1 MCVCVC
7 VRREGKRSPAQSPA
21 LGPAR
26 HGVNRRTTPPPPP
39 PLPPFYSWG
48 ALEGGPVTESS
59 EEELPQPPP
68 PPPPPPLRR
77 EPPPPPSPLL
87 AALGASGGAMAA
99 RGAPRRL
106 LLGSFWVAFLLGQRP
121 ESSVAAA
128 AAARSSSSPQQQNL
142 PPAGPTVRTFTP
154 FYFTVEPVDTL
165 SVRASSVI
173 LNCSAYCESSPK
185 IEWKKDG
192 TFLNLVSD
200 DRRQLLPDGSLLI
213 NSVVHSKHNKPDE
226 GHYQC
231 VATVESLGTIVSRT
245 AKLTVAGLPRFISQP
260 ESASVYRGN
269 SIVLNCEVNADLA
282 PFVRWELDHEP
293 LFLDDRVF
301 KLPSGALIISNA
313 TDEDGGTYCCII
325 EIGGS
330 PKYSDEAEI
339 KVLPESEVASNQVF
353 LRQPS
358 SLTKITGQ
366 NAVLP
371 CVATGIPIPVI
382 RWTRNEEELVTES
395 SKNYLLLA
403 GGTLKINDIT
413 EDDAGT
419 YTCIAENGNE
429 TIEAQAD
436 LIVQAPPEFLKQPSN
451 IYAHE
456 SMDIVF
462 ECDVTGK
469 PTPTV
474 KWVKNGDVV
483 IPSDY
488 FKIVNEHDL
497 QVLGLV
503 KSDEGF
509 YQCIADN
516 DVGNIQSGAQLII
529 LDHDVAIPTL
539 PPTSLTSATTDHL
552 APATSGPLPSAPRD
566 VVASLVSTRFI
577 KLTWRTPASDPH
589 GDNLTY
595 SVFYTRE
602 TVNRERVENT
612 SHPGEMQVTIQNL
625 MPESVY
631 VFRVVAQNK
640 HGPGESSLPLKVA
653 TQPEVQLPGPAP
665 NIRAYAN
672 SPTSITISW
681 ATPLSGNG
689 EIQNYKLYY
698 MEKGAD
704 NEQDIDVGGLS
715 YTISGLKKYTEYSFR
730 VVAYNKHG
738 PGVSTQDVV
747 VRTLSDVPSAAPQN
761 LTLEV
766 QNSKSIMMHWQPPP
780 AGTHNGQ
787 ITGYKIRYRKVTRKS
802 DVTDIVGTQLSQLI
816 EGLERGTEYSFRVA
830 ALTVNGTGL
839 PTDWVSAETFE
850 SDLDESRVPE
860 VPSSLHVRPLVTSIV
875 VSWTPPE
882 NQNIVVRGYA
892 IGYGVGSPHAQT
904 IKVDYKQRYY
914 TIENLDPS
922 SHYVITLKAYNNV
935 GEGIPLYESA
945 VTRAYT
951 DTSEVDL
958 FVVNAP
964 YTPVP
969 DPSPMMPPVGVQA
982 SILSHDTIRITWADN
997 SLPKNQKVSD
1007 ARYYTVRWKTNI
1019 PANTKYKTANTTTLS
1034 FLVTGL
1040 KPNTLYEFSVMVTK
1054 GRRSSTWSMTAH
1066 GTTFE
1071 LVPTSPPK
1079 DVTVVS
1085 KEGKPRTI
1093 IVNWQ
1098 PPSEANGKITGY
1110 IIYYSTDVNAEIHDW
1125 VIEPVVGNRL
1135 THQIQELT
1143 LDTAYY
1149 FKIQARN
1156 SKGMGPM
1163 SEAVQFRT
1171 PKALGSA
1178 GKGNRPVDVGP
1189 DYKTPMSGSNSPHGS
1204 PSPLEYNMLLVIIV
1218 SVGVITIVVVVIVAV
1233 FCTRRTTSHQKKKR
1247 AACKSVNGSHKYKGN
1262 SKDVKPPDLW
1272 IHHERLE
1279 LKPIDKSPDPN
1290 PIMTD
1295 TPIPRNSQDITPV
1308 DNSMDS
1314 NIHQRRNSYRG
1325 HESEDSMSTLAGRRG
1340 MRPKMM
1346 MPFDSQPPQP
1356 VISAHPIHSL
1366 DNPHHHFHSGSLAS
1380 PTCSYLHHQAN
1391 PWPVGTS
1398 VSHSDRANS
1407 TESVRNTPST
1417 DTMPASSSQTCCADH
1432 QEPESATGSYLP
1444 STQEEETSQSLP
1456 TAHVR
1461 PSHPLKSFAVPAV
1474 PPTGATYDP
1483 ALPSTPLLSQQAS
1496 SHPVHSVKTAS
1507 IGTLG
1512 RTRPPMP
1519 VVVPSAPEVQ
1529 ETTRMLEDSESN
1541 YEPDELTKE
1550 MAHLEGLMKDL
1561 NAITTA

>member
-1 MCVCVC
+1 
-7 VRREGKRSPAQSPA
+7 
-21 LGPAR
+21 
-26 HGVNRRTTPPPPP
+26 
-39 PLPPFYSWG
+39 
-48 ALEGGPVTESS
+48 
-59 EEELPQPPP
+59 
-68 PPPPPPLRR
+68 
-77 EPPPPPSPLL
+77 
-87 AALGASGGAMAA
+87 MAA
-99 RGAPRRL
+99 ERGARRL
-106 LLGSFWVAFLLGQRP
+106 LGTSSFWLCCLLLLGRRAP
-121 ESSVAAA
+121 GA
-128 AAARSSSSPQQQNL
+128 AAARSGSPPQS
-142 PPAGPTVRTFTP
+142 PGSGVRTFTP
-154 FYFTVEPVDTL
+154 FYFLVEPVDTL
-165 SVRASSVI
+165 SSRGSSVI
-173 LNCSAYCESSPK
+173 LNCSAYSEPSPK

-200 DRRQLLPDGSLLI
+200 DRRQLLPDGSLFI
-213 NSVVHSKHNKPDE
+213 TNVVHAKHNKPDE
-226 GHYQC
+226 GYYQC
-231 VATVESLGTIVSRT
+231 VATVENLGTIVSRT
-245 AKLTVAGLPRFISQP
+245 AKLIVASLPRFASQP
-260 ESASVYRGN
+260 EPSSVYAGN
-269 SIVLNCEVNADLA
+269 SAVLNCEVNADLV
-282 PFVRWELDHEP
+282 PFVRWEQNRQP
-293 LFLDDRVF
+293 LLLDDRVI
-301 KLPSGALIISNA
+301 KLPSGTLVISNV
-313 TDEDGGTYCCII
+313 TERDGGLYRCVV
-325 EIGGS
+325 ESGGP
-330 PKYSDEAEI
+330 PKYSDEAEL
-339 KVLPESEVASNQVF
+339 KVLPDPEVTSNLVF
-353 LRQPS
+353 LKQPS
-358 SLTKITGQ
+358 SLVRVIGQ
-366 NAVLP
+366 SAVLP
-371 CVATGIPIPVI
+371 CVALGLPTPTI
-382 RWTRNEEELVTES
+382 RWMKNEEALDTES
-395 SKNYLLLA
+395 SERLVLLA
-403 GGTLKINDIT
+403 GGSLEISDVT

-419 YTCIAENGNE
+419 YFCIADNGNE
-429 TIEAQAD
+429 TIEAQAE
-436 LIVQAPPEFLKQPSN
+436 LTVQAQPEFLKQPTN

-456 SMDIVF
+456 SMDIIF
-462 ECDVTGK
+462 ECEVTGK
-469 PTPTV
+469 PAPTV
-474 KWVKNGDVV
+474 KWVKNGDMV

-488 FKIVNEHDL
+488 FKIVKEHNL

-509 YQCIADN
+509 YQCIAEN
-516 DVGNIQSGAQLII
+516 DVGNAQAGAQLII
-529 LDHDVAIPTL
+529 LEHDVAIPTL

-552 APATSGPLPSAPRD
+552 APATTGPLPSAPRD

-595 SVFYTRE
+595 SVFYTKE
-602 TVNRERVENT
+602 GIARERVENT

-625 MPESVY
+625 MPATVY
-631 VFRVVAQNK
+631 IFRVMAQNK
-640 HGPGESSLPLKVA
+640 HGSGESSAPLRVE

-665 NIRAYAN
+665 NIRAYAT
-672 SPTSITISW
+672 SPTSITVTW
-681 ATPLSGNG
+681 ETPLSGNG

-698 MEKGAD
+698 MEKGTD
-704 NEQDIDVGGLS
+704 KEQDVDVS
-715 YTISGLKKYTEYSFR
+715 SHSHTINGLKKYTEYSFR

-738 PGVSTQDVV
+738 PGVSTQDVA

-761 LTLEV
+761 LSLEV
-766 QNSKSIMMHWQPPP
+766 RNSKSIMIHWQPPP
-780 AGTHNGQ
+780 PATQNGQ
-787 ITGYKIRYRKVTRKS
+787 ITGYKIRYRKASRKS
-802 DVTDIVGTQLSQLI
+802 DVTETLVTGTQLSQLI
-816 EGLERGTEYSFRVA
+816 EGLDRGTEYNFRVA
-830 ALTVNGTGL
+830 ALTINGTG
-839 PTDWVSAETFE
+839 PATDWLSAETFE
-850 SDLDESRVPE
+850 SDLDETRVPD

-892 IGYGVGSPHAQT
+892 IGYGIGSPHAQT

-922 SHYVITLKAYNNV
+922 SHYVITLKAFNNV

-945 VTRAYT
+945 VTRPHT

-958 FVVNAP
+958 FVINAP

-969 DPSPMMPPVGVQA
+969 DPTPMMPPVGVQA

-997 SLPKNQKVSD
+997 SLPKHQKITDS
-1007 ARYYTVRWKTNI
+1007 RYYTVRWKTNI
-1019 PANTKYKTANTTTLS
+1019 PANTKYKNANATTLS
-1034 FLVTGL
+1034 YLVTGL
-1040 KPNTLYEFSVMVTK
+1040 KANTLYEFSVMVTK

-1071 LVPTSPPK
+1071 L
-1079 DVTVVS
+1079 
-1085 KEGKPRTI
+1085 
-1093 IVNWQ
+1093 
-1098 PPSEANGKITGY
+1098 GY

-1143 LDTAYY
+1143 LDTPYY

-1171 PKALGSA
+1171 PKASGSA
-1178 GKGNRPVDVGP
+1178 GKGSRLPDLGS
-1189 DYKTPMSGSNSPHGS
+1189 DYKPPMSGSNSPHGS
-1204 PSPLEYNMLLVIIV
+1204 PTSPLDSNMLLVIIV
-1218 SVGVITIVVVVIVAV
+1218 SVGVITIVVVVIIAV

-1346 MPFDSQPPQP
+1346 MPFDSQPPQQS
-1356 VISAHPIHSL
+1356 I
-1366 DNPHHHFHSGSLAS
+1366 
-1380 PTCSYLHHQAN
+1380 
-1391 PWPVGTS
+1391 
-1398 VSHSDRANS
+1398 
-1407 TESVRNTPST
+1407 RNTPST
-1417 DTMPASSSQTCCADH
+1417 DTMPASSSQTCCTDH
-1432 QEPESATGSYLP
+1432 QDPEGATSSSYLA
-1444 STQEEETSQSLP
+1444 SSQEEDSGQSLP

-1461 PSHPLKSFAVPAV
+1461 PSHPLKSFAVPAI
-1474 PPTGATYDP
+1474 PPPGPPTYDP
-1483 ALPSTPLLSQQAS
+1483 TLPSTPLLSQQALN
-1496 SHPVHSVKTAS
+1496 HHLHSVKTAS

-1512 RTRPPMP
+1512 RSRPPMP
-1519 VVVPSAPEVQ
+1519 VVVPSAPDVQ
-1529 ETTRMLEDSESN
+1529 ETTRMLEDSESS

>member
-1 MCVCVC
+1 
-7 VRREGKRSPAQSPA
+7 
-21 LGPAR
+21 
-26 HGVNRRTTPPPPP
+26 
-39 PLPPFYSWG
+39 
-48 ALEGGPVTESS
+48 
-59 EEELPQPPP
+59 
-68 PPPPPPLRR
+68 
-77 EPPPPPSPLL
+77 
-87 AALGASGGAMAA
+87 MAA
-99 RGAPRRL
+99 RRRWL
-106 LLGSFWVAFLLGQRP
+106 LFLGSFWVAFLLEP
-121 ESSVAAA
+121 SASASAS
-128 AAARSSSSPQQQNL
+128 RSSSPSSPQQ
-142 PPAGPTVRTFTP
+142 PAGPSVKTFTP
-154 FYFTVEPVDTL
+154 FYFMVEPMDTL
-165 SVRASSVI
+165 SVRASSVL

-192 TFLNLVSD
+192 TFLNLGSD

-226 GHYQC
+226 GYYQC

-245 AKLTVAGLPRFISQP
+245 AKLTVAGMPRFIAQP

-282 PFVRWELDHEP
+282 PFVRWELDREP
-293 LFLDDRVF
+293 VFLDDRVF

-330 PKYSDEAEI
+330 PKYSDEAVI
-339 KVLPESEVASNQVF
+339 KVLPESEIVSDLVF
-353 LRQPS
+353 LKQPS
-358 SLTKITGQ
+358 SLTKVTGQ
-366 NAVLP
+366 SAILP
-371 CVATGIPIPVI
+371 CVATGTPIPII
-382 RWTRNEEELVTES
+382 KWTRNEKELVAES
-395 SKNYLLLA
+395 SPKFLLLA

-413 EDDAGT
+413 EDDTGA
-419 YTCIAENGNE
+419 YTCIAYNGNE
-429 TIEAQAD
+429 TIEIQAE
-436 LIVQAPPEFLKQPSN
+436 LTVQAPPEFLKQPSN

-469 PTPTV
+469 PAPTV

-488 FKIVNEHDL
+488 FKIVNEHNL

-509 YQCIADN
+509 YQCIAEN
-516 DVGNIQSGAQLII
+516 DVGNIQAGAQLII
-529 LDHDVAIPTL
+529 LDH
-539 PPTSLTSATTDHL
+539 
-552 APATSGPLPSAPRD
+552 APATTGPLPSAPRD

-577 KLTWRTPASDPH
+577 KLTWRAPASDPH

-595 SVFYTRE
+595 SVFYTKE
-602 TVNRERVENT
+602 AINRERIENT

-625 MPESVY
+625 MPETVY
-631 VFRVVAQNK
+631 VFRVIAQNR
-640 HGPGESSLPLKVA
+640 HGAGESSVPLKVA

-672 SPTSITISW
+672 SPTSVTVSW
-681 ATPLSGNG
+681 ETPLSGNG

-698 MEKGAD
+698 MEKGTD
-704 NEQDIDVGGLS
+704 SEQDIDIGGLS
-715 YTISGLKKYTEYSFR
+715 YTITGLKKYTEYSFR

-747 VRTLSDVPSAAPQN
+747 IRTLSDVPSAAPQN

-766 QNSKSIMMHWQPPP
+766 QNSKSILMHWQPPP

-802 DVTDIVGTQLSQLI
+802 DVTESIVGTQLSQLI

-830 ALTVNGTGL
+830 ALTVNGTGTS
-839 PTDWVSAETFE
+839 TDWISAETFE
-850 SDLDESRVPE
+850 SDLDESIVPE

-982 SILSHDTIRITWADN
+982 SILSHDTIRLTWADN

-1019 PANTKYKTANTTTLS
+1019 PANTKYKIANTTTLS

-1171 PKALGSA
+1171 PKAETSDKMSNDQALGSA
-1178 GKGNRPVDVGP
+1178 GKGSRLPDGGT
-1189 DYKTPMSGSNSPHGS
+1189 DYKPPMSGSNSPHGS

-1290 PIMTD
+1290 PVMTD

-1346 MPFDSQPPQP
+1346 MPFDSQPPQQS
-1356 VISAHPIHSL
+1356 I
-1366 DNPHHHFHSGSLAS
+1366 
-1380 PTCSYLHHQAN
+1380 
-1391 PWPVGTS
+1391 
-1398 VSHSDRANS
+1398 
-1407 TESVRNTPST
+1407 RNTPST
-1417 DTMPASSSQTCCADH
+1417 DTMPASSSQTCCAEH
-1432 QEPESATGSYLP
+1432 PEPESAAGPYL
-1444 STQEEETSQSLP
+1444 SGTQEEESGPNLP

-1474 PPTGATYDP
+1474 PPSGATYDP

-1529 ETTRMLEDSESN
+1529 ETTRMLEDTESN

>member
-1 MCVCVC
+1 MAAGPEPELERVARSL
-7 VRREGKRSPAQSPA
+7 VRAASLWLGCLLLLLGRWDPA
-21 LGPAR
+21 LAAAAAVSSSSAGRSSPQ
-26 HGVNRRTTPPPPP
+26 H
-39 PLPPFYSWG
+39 PLLPQ
-48 ALEGGPVTESS
+48 
-59 EEELPQPPP
+59 PQPPP
-68 PPPPPPLRR
+68 
-77 EPPPPPSPLL
+77 
-87 AALGASGGAMAA
+87 GA
-99 RGAPRRL
+99 
-106 LLGSFWVAFLLGQRP
+106 
-121 ESSVAAA
+121 
-128 AAARSSSSPQQQNL
+128 
-142 PPAGPTVRTFTP
+142 TVRTFTP
-154 FYFTVEPVDTL
+154 FYFAVEPMDTL
-165 SVRASSVI
+165 SVRGSSVI
-173 LNCSAYCESSPK
+173 LNCSAYSEPSPK

-200 DRRQLLPDGSLLI
+200 DRRQLLSDGSLLI

-226 GHYQC
+226 GYYQC

-245 AKLTVAGLPRFISQP
+245 AKLTVAGLPRFASQP
-260 ESASVYRGN
+260 ESSSVFVGN
-269 SIVLNCEVNADLA
+269 SAVLNCEVNADLIQ
-282 PFVRWELDHEP
+282 FVRWEKDRQP
-293 LFLDDRVF
+293 LVLDDRVI
-301 KLPSGALIISNA
+301 KLPNGALVISNV
-313 TDEDGGTYCCII
+313 TERDGGLYRCII
-325 EIGGS
+325 ESGGP
-330 PKYSDEAEI
+330 PKYSEEAEL
-339 KVLPESEVASNQVF
+339 KVLPDLESPSNLVF
-353 LRQPS
+353 LSQPS
-358 SLTKITGQ
+358 PLTRVIGQ
-366 NAVLP
+366 SAVLP
-371 CVATGIPIPVI
+371 CIASGVPIPVI
-382 RWTRNEEELVTES
+382 RWTRNEEALSPES
-395 SKNYLLLA
+395 SERLMLLA
-403 GGTLKINDIT
+403 GSNLEISDLT
-413 EDDAGT
+413 EEDAGT
-419 YTCIAENGNE
+419 YACVADNGNE
-429 TIEAQAD
+429 TIEAQAE
-436 LIVQAPPEFLKQPSN
+436 LTVQVSPEFLKQPAN

-462 ECDVTGK
+462 ECEVTGK
-469 PTPTV
+469 PMPTV
-474 KWVKNGDVV
+474 KWVKNGDMV

-488 FKIVNEHDL
+488 FKIIKEHNL

-509 YQCIADN
+509 YQCIAEN
-516 DVGNIQSGAQLII
+516 DVGNSQAGAQLII

-552 APATSGPLPSAPRD
+552 APATTGPLPSAPRD

-595 SVFYTRE
+595 SVFYTKE
-602 TVNRERVENT
+602 GINRERIENT

-625 MPESVY
+625 MPETVY
-631 VFRVVAQNK
+631 VFRVVAQNR
-640 HGPGESSLPLKVA
+640 HGSGERSLPLRVE

-665 NIRAYAN
+665 NIRAYAS
-672 SPTSITISW
+672 SPTSITVTW
-681 ATPLSGNG
+681 ETPLSGNG

-704 NEQDIDVGGLS
+704 NEQDVDVGSRS
-715 YTISGLKKYTEYSFR
+715 YTINGLKKYTEYSFR

-761 LTLEV
+761 LSLEV
-766 QNSKSIMMHWQPPP
+766 RNSKSIVIHWQPPP
-780 AGTHNGQ
+780 AGSQNGQ
-787 ITGYKIRYRKVTRKS
+787 ITGYKIRYRKSSRKS
-802 DVTDIVGTQLSQLI
+802 DVTESVGGTQLFQII
-816 EGLERGTEYSFRVA
+816 EGLDRGTEYNFRVA
-830 ALTVNGTGL
+830 ALTVNGTG
-839 PTDWVSAETFE
+839 PATDWMSAETFE
-850 SDLDESRVPE
+850 SDLDETRVPE
-860 VPSSLHVRPLVTSIV
+860 VPSSLHVRPLITSIV

-892 IGYGVGSPHAQT
+892 IGYGLGSPHAQT

-922 SHYVITLKAYNNV
+922 SHYVITLKAFNNV

-945 VTRAYT
+945 VTRPH
-951 DTSEVDL
+951 S
-958 FVVNAP
+958 
-964 YTPVP
+964 VP
-969 DPSPMMPPVGVQA
+969 DPTPMMPPVGVQA

-997 SLPKNQKVSD
+997 SLPKHQKITDS
-1007 ARYYTVRWKTNI
+1007 RYYTVRWKTNI
-1019 PANTKYKTANTTTLS
+1019 PANTKYKTANATTLS
-1034 FLVTGL
+1034 YLVTGL

-1098 PPSEANGKITGY
+1098 PPSEANGKVTGY

-1143 LDTAYY
+1143 LDTPYY

-1171 PKALGSA
+1171 PKADSSDKMPNDQASGSS
-1178 GKGNRPVDVGP
+1178 GKGSRPPDTGS
-1189 DYKTPMSGSNSPHGS
+1189 DYKPPMSGSNSPHGS
-1204 PSPLEYNMLLVIIV
+1204 PTSPLDSNMLLVIIV
-1218 SVGVITIVVVVIVAV
+1218 SIGVITIVVVVIIAV

-1366 DNPHHHFHSGSLAS
+1366 DNPHHHFHSSSLAS
-1380 PTCSYLHHQAN
+1380 PTRNHLHLQGS
-1391 PWPVGTS
+1391 PWPIGTS
-1398 VSHSDRANS
+1398 LSHSDRANS

-1417 DTMPASSSQTCCADH
+1417 DTLPASSSQTCCTDH
-1432 QEPESATGSYLP
+1432 PDPEGAPSSSYLA
-1444 STQEEETSQSLP
+1444 SAQEEGSGPNLP

-1474 PPTGATYDP
+1474 PPPGPPTYDP
-1483 ALPSTPLLSQQAS
+1483 ALPSTPLLSQQATN
-1496 SHPVHSVKTAS
+1496 HHLHSVKTAS

-1512 RTRPPMP
+1512 RSRPPMP
-1519 VVVPSAPEVQ
+1519 VIVPSAPDVQ
-1529 ETTRMLEDSESN
+1529 ETTRMLDDSESS

>member
-1 MCVCVC
+1 MAAEREAGRLLCTSSS
-7 VRREGKRSPAQSPA
+7 RRCC
-21 LGPAR
+21 
-26 HGVNRRTTPPPPP
+26 PPP
-39 PLPPFYSWG
+39 PL
-48 ALEGGPVTESS
+48 LLLL
-59 EEELPQPPP
+59 LP
-68 PPPPPPLRR
+68 L
-77 EPPPPPSPLL
+77 
-87 AALGASGGAMAA
+87 
-99 RGAPRRL
+99 L
-106 LLGSFWVAFLLGQRP
+106 LLGCPASG
-121 ESSVAAA
+121 AAA
-128 AAARSSSSPQQQNL
+128 AKSGSLPQS
-142 PPAGPTVRTFTP
+142 AGASVRTFTP
-154 FYFTVEPVDTL
+154 FYFLVEPVDTL
-165 SVRASSVI
+165 SVRGSSVI
-173 LNCSAYCESSPK
+173 LNCSAYSEPSPN

-200 DRRQLLPDGSLLI
+200 DRRQLLPDGSLFI
-213 NSVVHSKHNKPDE
+213 SSVVHSKHNKPDE
-226 GHYQC
+226 GFYQC
-231 VATVESLGTIVSRT
+231 VATVDNLGTIVSRT
-245 AKLTVAGLPRFISQP
+245 AKLTVAGLPRFTSQP
-260 ESASVYRGN
+260 EPSSVYVGN
-269 SIVLNCEVNADLA
+269 NAILNCEVNADLV
-282 PFVRWELDHEP
+282 PFVRWEQNRQP
-293 LFLDDRVF
+293 LLLDDRIV
-301 KLPSGALIISNA
+301 KLPSGTLVVSNA
-313 TDEDGGTYCCII
+313 TEGDGGLYRCTV
-325 EIGGS
+325 ESGGP
-330 PKYSDEAEI
+330 PKFSDEAELKVLQDPGEIVDLVFLMRPSSVI
-339 KVLPESEVASNQVF
+339 KV
-353 LRQPS
+353 
-358 SLTKITGQ
+358 TGQ
-366 NAVLP
+366 SVVLP
-371 CVATGIPIPVI
+371 CVASGLPAPVI
-382 RWTRNEEELVTES
+382 RWMKNEEVLDTES
-395 SKNYLLLA
+395 SERLVLIA
-403 GGTLKINDIT
+403 GGSLEISDIT

-419 YTCIAENGNE
+419 YFCIADNGNK
-429 TIEAQAD
+429 TVEAQAE
-436 LIVQAPPEFLKQPSN
+436 LTVQVPPEFLKQPAN

-462 ECDVTGK
+462 ECEVTGK

-488 FKIVNEHDL
+488 FKIVKEHNL

-509 YQCIADN
+509 YQCIAEN
-516 DVGNIQSGAQLII
+516 DAGNAQAGAQLII
-529 LDHDVAIPTL
+529 LEHDVAIPTL

-552 APATSGPLPSAPRD
+552 APATTGPLPSAPRD

-595 SVFYTRE
+595 SVFYTKE
-602 TVNRERVENT
+602 GVARERVENT
-612 SHPGEMQVTIQNL
+612 SQPGEMQVTIQNL
-625 MPESVY
+625 MPATVY
-631 VFRVVAQNK
+631 IFKVMAQNK
-640 HGPGESSLPLKVA
+640 HGSGESSAPLRVE

-665 NIRAYAN
+665 NIRAYAT
-672 SPTSITISW
+672 SPTSITITW
-681 ATPLSGNG
+681 ETPLSGNG

-698 MEKGAD
+698 MEKGTD
-704 NEQDIDVGGLS
+704 KEQDVDVSSHS
-715 YTISGLKKYTEYSFR
+715 YTINGLKKYTEYSFR

-738 PGVSTQDVV
+738 PGVSTQDVA

-761 LTLEV
+761 LSLEV
-766 QNSKSIMMHWQPPP
+766 RNSKSIVIHWQPPSS
-780 AGTHNGQ
+780 ATQNGQ
-787 ITGYKIRYRKVTRKS
+787 ITGYKIRYRKASRKS
-802 DVTDIVGTQLSQLI
+802 DVTETLVTGTQLSQLI
-816 EGLERGTEYSFRVA
+816 EGLDRGTEYNFRVA
-830 ALTVNGTGL
+830 ALTVNGTG
-839 PTDWVSAETFE
+839 PATDWLSAETFE
-850 SDLDESRVPE
+850 SDLDETRVPE

-892 IGYGVGSPHAQT
+892 IGYGIGSPHAQT

-922 SHYVITLKAYNNV
+922 SHYVITLKAFNNV

-945 VTRAYT
+945 VTRPHT

-958 FVVNAP
+958 FVINAP

-969 DPSPMMPPVGVQA
+969 DPTPMMPPVGVQA
-982 SILSHDTIRITWADN
+982 SILSHDTIRVTWADN
-997 SLPKNQKVSD
+997 SLPKHQKITDS
-1007 ARYYTVRWKTNI
+1007 RYYTVRWKTNI
-1019 PANTKYKTANTTTLS
+1019 PANTKYKNANATTLS
-1034 FLVTGL
+1034 YLVTGL

-1066 GTTFE
+1066 GATFE

-1143 LDTAYY
+1143 LDTPYY

-1171 PKALGSA
+1171 PKADSSDKMPNDQASGSA
-1178 GKGNRPVDVGP
+1178 GKGSRLPDLGS
-1189 DYKTPMSGSNSPHGS
+1189 DYKPPMSGSNSPHGS
-1204 PSPLEYNMLLVIIV
+1204 PTSPLDSNMLLVIIV
-1218 SVGVITIVVVVIVAV
+1218 SIGVITIVVVVIIAV

-1262 SKDVKPPDLW
+1262 CKDVKPPDLW

-1290 PIMTD
+1290 PVMTD

-1346 MPFDSQPPQP
+1346 MPFDSQPPQ
-1356 VISAHPIHSL
+1356 
-1366 DNPHHHFHSGSLAS
+1366 
-1380 PTCSYLHHQAN
+1380 Q
-1391 PWPVGTS
+1391 
-1398 VSHSDRANS
+1398 
-1407 TESVRNTPST
+1407 SVRNTPST
-1417 DTMPASSSQTCCADH
+1417 DTMPASSSQTCCTDH
-1432 QEPESATGSYLP
+1432 QDPEGATSSSYLA
-1444 STQEEETSQSLP
+1444 SSQEEDSGQSLP

-1461 PSHPLKSFAVPAV
+1461 PSHPLKSFAVPAI
-1474 PPTGATYDP
+1474 PPPGPPIYDP
-1483 ALPSTPLLSQQAS
+1483 ALPSTPLLSQQALN
-1496 SHPVHSVKTAS
+1496 HHIHSVKTAS

-1512 RTRPPMP
+1512 RSRPPMP

-1529 ETTRMLEDSESN
+1529 ETTRMLEDSESS

>member
-1 MCVCVC
+1 
-7 VRREGKRSPAQSPA
+7 
-21 LGPAR
+21 
-26 HGVNRRTTPPPPP
+26 
-39 PLPPFYSWG
+39 
-48 ALEGGPVTESS
+48 
-59 EEELPQPPP
+59 
-68 PPPPPPLRR
+68 
-77 EPPPPPSPLL
+77 
-87 AALGASGGAMAA
+87 MAA
-99 RGAPRRL
+99 EPGAWRLLSTSFFWLCCLL
-106 LLGSFWVAFLLGQRP
+106 LLGRRAPGV
-121 ESSVAAA
+121 
-128 AAARSSSSPQQQNL
+128 AAARSGSPPQSSGSSI
-142 PPAGPTVRTFTP
+142 RTFTP
-154 FYFTVEPVDTL
+154 FYFLAEPVDTL
-165 SVRASSVI
+165 SVRGSSVI
-173 LNCSAYCESSPK
+173 LNCSAYSEPSPK

-192 TFLNLVSD
+192 TLLNLVSD
-200 DRRQLLPDGSLLI
+200 DRRQLLADGSLFI
-213 NSVVHSKHNKPDE
+213 SSVVHSKHNKPDE
-226 GHYQC
+226 GYYQC

-245 AKLTVAGLPRFISQP
+245 AKLTVAGLPRFASQP
-260 ESASVYRGN
+260 EPSSVYVGN
-269 SIVLNCEVNADLA
+269 SAVLNCEVNADLV
-282 PFVRWELDHEP
+282 PFMRWEQNKQP
-293 LFLDDRVF
+293 LLLDDRVI
-301 KLPSGALIISNA
+301 KLPSGMLVISNA
-313 TDEDGGTYCCII
+313 TEGDGGLYRCMV
-325 EIGGS
+325 ESGGP
-330 PKYSDEAEI
+330 PKYSEEAEL
-339 KVLPESEVASNQVF
+339 KVLPDPGATSNLVF
-353 LRQPS
+353 LKQPS
-358 SLTKITGQ
+358 SLIRVIGQ
-366 NAVLP
+366 SAVLP
-371 CVATGIPIPVI
+371 CVASGLPTPTV
-382 RWTRNEEELVTES
+382 RWMKNEETVDTES
-395 SKNYLLLA
+395 SGRLVLLA
-403 GGTLKINDIT
+403 GGSLEISDVT

-419 YTCIAENGNE
+419 YLCIADNGNE
-429 TIEAQAD
+429 TIEAQAE
-436 LIVQAPPEFLKQPSN
+436 LTVQAQPEFLKQPTN

-462 ECDVTGK
+462 ECEVTGK

-474 KWVKNGDVV
+474 KWVKNGDMV

-488 FKIVNEHDL
+488 FKIVKEHNL

-509 YQCIADN
+509 YQCIAEN
-516 DVGNIQSGAQLII
+516 DVGNAQAGAQLII
-529 LDHDVAIPTL
+529 LEHDVAIPTL

-552 APATSGPLPSAPRD
+552 APATTGPLPSAPRD

-595 SVFYTRE
+595 SVFYTKE
-602 TVNRERVENT
+602 GIARERVENT
-612 SHPGEMQVTIQNL
+612 SRPGEMQVTIQNL
-625 MPESVY
+625 MPATVY
-631 VFRVVAQNK
+631 IFRVMAQNK
-640 HGPGESSLPLKVA
+640 HGSGESSAPLRVE

-665 NIRAYAN
+665 NIRAYAT
-672 SPTSITISW
+672 SPTSITVTW
-681 ATPLSGNG
+681 ETPLSGNG

-698 MEKGAD
+698 MEKGTD
-704 NEQDIDVGGLS
+704 KEQDVDVS
-715 YTISGLKKYTEYSFR
+715 SHSHTINGLKKYTEYSFR

-738 PGVSTQDVV
+738 PGVSTQDVA
-747 VRTLSDVPSAAPQN
+747 VRTFSDVPSAAPQN
-761 LTLEV
+761 LSLEV
-766 QNSKSIMMHWQPPP
+766 RNSKSIVIHWQPPP
-780 AGTHNGQ
+780 PAAQNGQ
-787 ITGYKIRYRKVTRKS
+787 ITGYKVRYRKASRKS
-802 DVTDIVGTQLSQLI
+802 DVTETLVSGTQLSQLI
-816 EGLERGTEYSFRVA
+816 EGLDRGTEYNFRVA
-830 ALTVNGTGL
+830 ALTVNGTG
-839 PTDWVSAETFE
+839 PATDWLSAETFE
-850 SDLDESRVPE
+850 SDLDETRVPE

-892 IGYGVGSPHAQT
+892 IGYGIGSPHAQT

-922 SHYVITLKAYNNV
+922 SHYVITLKAFNNV

-945 VTRAYT
+945 VTRPHT

-958 FVVNAP
+958 FVINAP

-969 DPSPMMPPVGVQA
+969 DPTPMMPPVGVQA

-997 SLPKNQKVSD
+997 SLPKHQKITDS
-1007 ARYYTVRWKTNI
+1007 RYYTVRWKTNI
-1019 PANTKYKTANTTTLS
+1019 PANTKYKNANATTLS
-1034 FLVTGL
+1034 YLVTGL

-1143 LDTAYY
+1143 LDTPYY

-1171 PKALGSA
+1171 PKADSSDKMANDQASGSA
-1178 GKGNRPVDVGP
+1178 GKGSRLPDLGS
-1189 DYKTPMSGSNSPHGS
+1189 DYKPPMSGSNSPHGS
-1204 PSPLEYNMLLVIIV
+1204 PTSPLDSNMLLVIIV
-1218 SVGVITIVVVVIVAV
+1218 SVGVITIVVVVIIAV

-1314 NIHQRRNSYRG
+1314 NIHQRRNSYR
-1325 HESEDSMSTLAGRRG
+1325 
-1340 MRPKMM
+1340 
-1346 MPFDSQPPQP
+1346 
-1356 VISAHPIHSL
+1356 
-1366 DNPHHHFHSGSLAS
+1366 
-1380 PTCSYLHHQAN
+1380 
-1391 PWPVGTS
+1391 
-1398 VSHSDRANS
+1398 
-1407 TESVRNTPST
+1407 ESVRNTPST
-1417 DTMPASSSQTCCADH
+1417 DTMPASSSQTCCTDH
-1432 QEPESATGSYLP
+1432 QDPEGATSSSYLA
-1444 STQEEETSQSLP
+1444 SSQEEDSGQSLP

-1461 PSHPLKSFAVPAV
+1461 PSHPLKSFAVPAI
-1474 PPTGATYDP
+1474 PPPGPPTYDP
-1483 ALPSTPLLSQQAS
+1483 ALPSTPLLSQQALN
-1496 SHPVHSVKTAS
+1496 HHIHAVKTAS

-1512 RTRPPMP
+1512 RSRPPMP

-1529 ETTRMLEDSESN
+1529 ETTRMLEDSESS

>member
-1 MCVCVC
+1 
-7 VRREGKRSPAQSPA
+7 
-21 LGPAR
+21 
-26 HGVNRRTTPPPPP
+26 
-39 PLPPFYSWG
+39 
-48 ALEGGPVTESS
+48 
-59 EEELPQPPP
+59 
-68 PPPPPPLRR
+68 
-77 EPPPPPSPLL
+77 
-87 AALGASGGAMAA
+87 MAA
-99 RGAPRRL
+99 ERRARRL
-106 LLGSFWVAFLLGQRP
+106 LSTSSFWLCCLLLLERRASG
-121 ESSVAAA
+121 A
-128 AAARSSSSPQQQNL
+128 AAARSGSPPQSPGSSI
-142 PPAGPTVRTFTP
+142 RTFTP
-154 FYFTVEPVDTL
+154 FYFLVEPVDTL
-165 SVRASSVI
+165 SIRGSSGI
-173 LNCSAYCESSPK
+173 LNCSAYSEPSPK

-200 DRRQLLPDGSLLI
+200 DRRQLLPDGSLFI
-213 NSVVHSKHNKPDE
+213 SNVVHSKHNKPDE
-226 GHYQC
+226 GYYQC

-245 AKLTVAGLPRFISQP
+245 AKLTVAGLPRFSSQP
-260 ESASVYRGN
+260 EPSSVYVGN
-269 SIVLNCEVNADLA
+269 SAILNCEVNADLV
-282 PFVRWELDHEP
+282 PFVRWEQNRQP
-293 LFLDDRVF
+293 LLLDDRLT
-301 KLPSGALIISNA
+301 KLPSGTLVISNA
-313 TDEDGGTYCCII
+313 TEGDGGLYRCIV
-325 EIGGS
+325 ESGGP
-330 PKYSDEAEI
+330 PKYSDEVEL
-339 KVLPESEVASNQVF
+339 KVFPDPEVTSNLVF
-353 LRQPS
+353 LKQPS
-358 SLTKITGQ
+358 SLVRVIGQ
-366 NAVLP
+366 SAVLP
-371 CVATGIPIPVI
+371 CVASGLPTPNI
-382 RWTRNEEELVTES
+382 RWMKNEEALDTES
-395 SKNYLLLA
+395 SERLVLLA
-403 GGTLKINDIT
+403 GGSLEISDVT

-419 YTCIAENGNE
+419 YFCIADNGNE
-429 TIEAQAD
+429 TIEAQAE
-436 LIVQAPPEFLKQPSN
+436 LTVQAQPEFLKQPTN

-462 ECDVTGK
+462 ECEVTGK

-474 KWVKNGDVV
+474 KWVKNGDMV

-488 FKIVNEHDL
+488 FKIVKEHNL

-509 YQCIADN
+509 YQCIAEN
-516 DVGNIQSGAQLII
+516 DVGNAQAGAQLII
-529 LDHDVAIPTL
+529 LEH
-539 PPTSLTSATTDHL
+539 
-552 APATSGPLPSAPRD
+552 APATTGPLPSAPRD

-595 SVFYTRE
+595 SVFYTKE
-602 TVNRERVENT
+602 GIARERVENT
-612 SHPGEMQVTIQNL
+612 SRPGEMQVTIQNL
-625 MPESVY
+625 MPATVY
-631 VFRVVAQNK
+631 IFRVMAQNK
-640 HGPGESSLPLKVA
+640 HGSGESSAPLRVE

-665 NIRAYAN
+665 NIRAYAT
-672 SPTSITISW
+672 SPTSITVTW
-681 ATPLSGNG
+681 ETPLSGNG

-698 MEKGAD
+698 MEKGTD
-704 NEQDIDVGGLS
+704 KEQDVDVS
-715 YTISGLKKYTEYSFR
+715 SHSHTINGLKKYTEYSFR

-738 PGVSTQDVV
+738 PGVSTQDVA
-747 VRTLSDVPSAAPQN
+747 VRTFSDVPSAAPQN
-761 LTLEV
+761 LSLEV
-766 QNSKSIMMHWQPPP
+766 RNSKSIVIHWQPPP
-780 AGTHNGQ
+780 PATQNGQ
-787 ITGYKIRYRKVTRKS
+787 ITGYRVRYRKASRKS
-802 DVTDIVGTQLSQLI
+802 DVTETLVTGTQLSQLI
-816 EGLERGTEYSFRVA
+816 EGLDRGTEYNFRVA
-830 ALTVNGTGL
+830 ALTINGTG
-839 PTDWVSAETFE
+839 PATDWLSAETFE
-850 SDLDESRVPE
+850 SDLDETRVPE

-892 IGYGVGSPHAQT
+892 IGYGIGSPHAQT

-922 SHYVITLKAYNNV
+922 SHYVITLKAFNNV

-945 VTRAYT
+945 VTRPHT
-951 DTSEVDL
+951 
-958 FVVNAP
+958 
-964 YTPVP
+964 VP
-969 DPSPMMPPVGVQA
+969 DPTPMMPPVGVQA

-997 SLPKNQKVSD
+997 SLPKHQKITDS
-1007 ARYYTVRWKTNI
+1007 RYYTVRWKTNI
-1019 PANTKYKTANTTTLS
+1019 PANTKYKNANATTLS
-1034 FLVTGL
+1034 YLVTGL

-1143 LDTAYY
+1143 LDTPYY

-1171 PKALGSA
+1171 PKASGSA
-1178 GKGNRPVDVGP
+1178 GKGSRLPDLGS
-1189 DYKTPMSGSNSPHGS
+1189 DYKPPMSGSNSPHGS
-1204 PSPLEYNMLLVIIV
+1204 PTSPLDSNMLLVIIV
-1218 SVGVITIVVVVIVAV
+1218 SVGVITIVVVVIIAV

-1346 MPFDSQPPQP
+1346 MPFDSQPPQ
-1356 VISAHPIHSL
+1356 
-1366 DNPHHHFHSGSLAS
+1366 
-1380 PTCSYLHHQAN
+1380 Q
-1391 PWPVGTS
+1391 
-1398 VSHSDRANS
+1398 
-1407 TESVRNTPST
+1407 SVRNTPST

-1432 QEPESATGSYLP
+1432 QDPEGATSSSYLA
-1444 STQEEETSQSLP
+1444 SSQEEDSGQSLP

-1461 PSHPLKSFAVPAV
+1461 PSHPLKSFAVPAI
-1474 PPTGATYDP
+1474 PPPGPPTYDP
-1483 ALPSTPLLSQQAS
+1483 ALPSTPLLSQQALN
-1496 SHPVHSVKTAS
+1496 HHIHAVKTAS

-1512 RTRPPMP
+1512 RSRPPMP

-1529 ETTRMLEDSESN
+1529 ETTRMLEDSESS

>member
-1 MCVCVC
+1 
-7 VRREGKRSPAQSPA
+7 
-21 LGPAR
+21 
-26 HGVNRRTTPPPPP
+26 
-39 PLPPFYSWG
+39 
-48 ALEGGPVTESS
+48 
-59 EEELPQPPP
+59 
-68 PPPPPPLRR
+68 
-77 EPPPPPSPLL
+77 
-87 AALGASGGAMAA
+87 MAA
-99 RGAPRRL
+99 ERGAQRFLSTSSFWLCCLL
-106 LLGSFWVAFLLGQRP
+106 LLGRWEPGT
-121 ESSVAAA
+121 
-128 AAARSSSSPQQQNL
+128 AAARSGSPPQSSGISI
-142 PPAGPTVRTFTP
+142 RTFTP
-154 FYFTVEPVDTL
+154 FYFLLEPVDTL
-165 SVRASSVI
+165 SVRGSSVI
-173 LNCSAYCESSPK
+173 LNCSAYSEPSPK

-192 TFLNLVSD
+192 TFLNLASD
-200 DRRQLLPDGSLLI
+200 DRRQLLPDGSLFI
-213 NSVVHSKHNKPDE
+213 SSVVHSKHNKPDE
-226 GHYQC
+226 GYYQC

-245 AKLTVAGLPRFISQP
+245 AKLTVAGLPRFASQP
-260 ESASVYRGN
+260 ESSSAYAGN
-269 SIVLNCEVNADLA
+269 SAVLNCEVNADLV
-282 PFVRWELDHEP
+282 PFVRWEQNRQP
-293 LFLDDRVF
+293 LLLDDRIV
-301 KLPSGALIISNA
+301 KLPSGTLVISNV
-313 TDEDGGTYCCII
+313 TEGDGGLYRCVI
-325 EIGGS
+325 ESGGP
-330 PKYSDEAEI
+330 PKYSDEAELKI
-339 KVLPESEVASNQVF
+339 LPDPDDGTSDLMF
-353 LRQPS
+353 LKQPS
-358 SLTKITGQ
+358 SFVRVVGQ
-366 NAVLP
+366 SAVLP
-371 CVATGIPIPVI
+371 CVATGLPAPTI
-382 RWTRNEEELVTES
+382 RWMKNEETLDTES
-395 SKNYLLLA
+395 SERLILLA
-403 GGTLKINDIT
+403 GGSLDISDVN

-419 YTCIAENGNE
+419 YFCIADNGNE
-429 TIEAQAD
+429 TIEAQAE
-436 LIVQAPPEFLKQPSN
+436 LTVQAQPEFLKQPAN

-456 SMDIVF
+456 SMDIIF
-462 ECDVTGK
+462 ECEVTGK

-474 KWVKNGDVV
+474 KWVKNGDMV

-488 FKIVNEHDL
+488 FKIVKEHNL

-509 YQCIADN
+509 YQCIAEN
-516 DVGNIQSGAQLII
+516 DVGNAQAGAQLII
-529 LDHDVAIPTL
+529 LEH
-539 PPTSLTSATTDHL
+539 
-552 APATSGPLPSAPRD
+552 APASTGPLPSAPRD

-595 SVFYTRE
+595 SVFYTKE
-602 TVNRERVENT
+602 GIARERVQNT
-612 SHPGEMQVTIQNL
+612 SRPGEMQVTIQNL
-625 MPESVY
+625 MPATVY
-631 VFRVVAQNK
+631 IFRVTAQNK
-640 HGPGESSLPLKVA
+640 HGSGESSASLRVE

-665 NIRAYAN
+665 NIRASAS
-672 SPTSITISW
+672 SPTSITVTW
-681 ATPLSGNG
+681 ETPLSGNG

-698 MEKGAD
+698 MEKGTD
-704 NEQDIDVGGLS
+704 KEQDVDVASHS
-715 YTISGLKKYTEYSFR
+715 YTIYGLKKFTEYSFR

-738 PGVSTQDVV
+738 PGVSTEDVA
-747 VRTLSDVPSAAPQN
+747 VRTLSDVPSAVPQN
-761 LTLEV
+761 LSLEV
-766 QNSKSIMMHWQPPP
+766 RNSKSIMIHWQPPP
-780 AGTHNGQ
+780 PAAQNGQ
-787 ITGYKIRYRKVTRKS
+787 ITGYKIRYRKASRKS
-802 DVTDIVGTQLSQLI
+802 DVTEALVTGTQLSQLI
-816 EGLERGTEYSFRVA
+816 EGLDRGTEYNFRVA
-830 ALTVNGTGL
+830 ALTINGTG
-839 PTDWVSAETFE
+839 PATDWLSAETFE
-850 SDLDESRVPE
+850 SDLDETRVPE

-892 IGYGVGSPHAQT
+892 IGYGIGSPHAQT

-922 SHYVITLKAYNNV
+922 SHYVITLKAFNNV

-945 VTRAYT
+945 VTRPHT

-958 FVVNAP
+958 FVINAP

-969 DPSPMMPPVGVQA
+969 DPTPMMPPVGVQA

-997 SLPKNQKVSD
+997 SLPKHQKITDS
-1007 ARYYTVRWKTNI
+1007 RYYTVRWKTNI
-1019 PANTKYKTANTTTLS
+1019 PANTKYKNANATTLNY
-1034 FLVTGL
+1034 LVTGL

-1143 LDTAYY
+1143 LDTPYY

-1171 PKALGSA
+1171 PKADSSDKMPNDQASGSSGKGSRLPDLGS
-1178 GKGNRPVDVGP
+1178 
-1189 DYKTPMSGSNSPHGS
+1189 DYKPPMSGSNSPQGS
-1204 PSPLEYNMLLVIIV
+1204 PTSPLDSSMLLVIIV
-1218 SVGVITIVVVVIVAV
+1218 SIGVITIVAVVIIAV

-1346 MPFDSQPPQP
+1346 MPFDSQPPQ
-1356 VISAHPIHSL
+1356 
-1366 DNPHHHFHSGSLAS
+1366 
-1380 PTCSYLHHQAN
+1380 Q
-1391 PWPVGTS
+1391 
-1398 VSHSDRANS
+1398 
-1407 TESVRNTPST
+1407 SVRNTPST
-1417 DTMPASSSQTCCADH
+1417 DTMPASSSQTCCSDH
-1432 QEPESATGSYLP
+1432 QDPEGTTNSSYLA
-1444 STQEEETSQSLP
+1444 SSQEEDSGQSLP

-1461 PSHPLKSFAVPAV
+1461 PSHPLKSFAVPAI
-1474 PPTGATYDP
+1474 PPPGPPTYDP
-1483 ALPSTPLLSQQAS
+1483 ALPSTPLLSQQALN
-1496 SHPVHSVKTAS
+1496 HHIHAVKTAS

-1512 RTRPPMP
+1512 RSRPPMP
-1519 VVVPSAPEVQ
+1519 VVVPSAPDVQ
-1529 ETTRMLEDSESN
+1529 ETTRMLEDSESS

>member
-1 MCVCVC
+1 
-7 VRREGKRSPAQSPA
+7 
-21 LGPAR
+21 
-26 HGVNRRTTPPPPP
+26 
-39 PLPPFYSWG
+39 
-48 ALEGGPVTESS
+48 
-59 EEELPQPPP
+59 
-68 PPPPPPLRR
+68 
-77 EPPPPPSPLL
+77 
-87 AALGASGGAMAA
+87 MAA
-99 RGAPRRL
+99 ERGARRL
-106 LLGSFWVAFLLGQRP
+106 LGTSSFWLCCLLLLGRRAP
-121 ESSVAAA
+121 GA
-128 AAARSSSSPQQQNL
+128 AAARSGSPPQS
-142 PPAGPTVRTFTP
+142 PGSGVRTFTP
-154 FYFTVEPVDTL
+154 FYFLVEPVDTL
-165 SVRASSVI
+165 SSRGSSVI
-173 LNCSAYCESSPK
+173 LNCSAYSEPSPK

-200 DRRQLLPDGSLLI
+200 DRRQLLPDGSLFI
-213 NSVVHSKHNKPDE
+213 TNVVHAKHNKPDE
-226 GHYQC
+226 GYYQC
-231 VATVESLGTIVSRT
+231 VATVENLGTIVSRT
-245 AKLTVAGLPRFISQP
+245 AKLTVASLPRFASQP
-260 ESASVYRGN
+260 EPSSVYAGN
-269 SIVLNCEVNADLA
+269 SAVLNCEVNADLV
-282 PFVRWELDHEP
+282 PFVRWEQNRQP
-293 LFLDDRVF
+293 LLLDDRVI
-301 KLPSGALIISNA
+301 KLPSGTLVISNV
-313 TDEDGGTYCCII
+313 TERDGGLYRCVV
-325 EIGGS
+325 ESGGP
-330 PKYSDEAEI
+330 PKYSDEAEL
-339 KVLPESEVASNQVF
+339 KVLPDPEVTSNLVF
-353 LRQPS
+353 LKQPS
-358 SLTKITGQ
+358 SLVRVIGQ
-366 NAVLP
+366 SAVLP
-371 CVATGIPIPVI
+371 CVALGLPTPTI
-382 RWTRNEEELVTES
+382 RWMKNEEALDTES
-395 SKNYLLLA
+395 SERLVLLA
-403 GGTLKINDIT
+403 GGSLEISDVT

-419 YTCIAENGNE
+419 YFCIADNGNE
-429 TIEAQAD
+429 TIEAQAE
-436 LIVQAPPEFLKQPSN
+436 LTVQAQPEFLKQPTN

-456 SMDIVF
+456 SMDIIF
-462 ECDVTGK
+462 ECEVTGK
-469 PTPTV
+469 PAPTV
-474 KWVKNGDVV
+474 KWVKNGDMV

-488 FKIVNEHDL
+488 FKIVKEHNL

-509 YQCIADN
+509 YQCIAEN
-516 DVGNIQSGAQLII
+516 DVGNAQAGAQLII
-529 LDHDVAIPTL
+529 LEH
-539 PPTSLTSATTDHL
+539 
-552 APATSGPLPSAPRD
+552 APATTGPLPSAPRD

-595 SVFYTRE
+595 SVFYTKE
-602 TVNRERVENT
+602 GIARERVENT

-625 MPESVY
+625 MPATVY
-631 VFRVVAQNK
+631 IFRVMAQNK
-640 HGPGESSLPLKVA
+640 HGSGESSAPLRVE

-665 NIRAYAN
+665 NIRAYAT
-672 SPTSITISW
+672 SPTSITVTW
-681 ATPLSGNG
+681 ETPLSGNG

-698 MEKGAD
+698 MEKGTD
-704 NEQDIDVGGLS
+704 KEQDVDVS
-715 YTISGLKKYTEYSFR
+715 SHSHTINGLKKYTEYSFR

-738 PGVSTQDVV
+738 PGVSTQDVA

-761 LTLEV
+761 LSLEV
-766 QNSKSIMMHWQPPP
+766 RNSKSIMIHWQPPP
-780 AGTHNGQ
+780 PATQNGQ
-787 ITGYKIRYRKVTRKS
+787 ITGYKIRYRKASRKS
-802 DVTDIVGTQLSQLI
+802 DVTETLVTGTQLSQLI
-816 EGLERGTEYSFRVA
+816 EGLDRGTEYNFRVA
-830 ALTVNGTGL
+830 ALTINGTG
-839 PTDWVSAETFE
+839 PATDWLSAETFE
-850 SDLDESRVPE
+850 SDLDETRVPD

-892 IGYGVGSPHAQT
+892 IGYGIGSPHAQT

-922 SHYVITLKAYNNV
+922 SHYVITLKAFNNV

-945 VTRAYT
+945 VTRPHT

-958 FVVNAP
+958 FVINAP

-969 DPSPMMPPVGVQA
+969 DPTPMMPPVGVQA

-997 SLPKNQKVSD
+997 SLPKHQKITDS
-1007 ARYYTVRWKTNI
+1007 RYYTVRWKTNI
-1019 PANTKYKTANTTTLS
+1019 PANTKYKNANATTLS
-1034 FLVTGL
+1034 YLVTGL
-1040 KPNTLYEFSVMVTK
+1040 KANTLYEFSVMVTK

-1071 LVPTSPPK
+1071 L
-1079 DVTVVS
+1079 
-1085 KEGKPRTI
+1085 
-1093 IVNWQ
+1093 
-1098 PPSEANGKITGY
+1098 GY

-1143 LDTAYY
+1143 LDTPYY

-1171 PKALGSA
+1171 PKADSSDKMPNDQASGSA
-1178 GKGNRPVDVGP
+1178 GKGSRLPDLGS
-1189 DYKTPMSGSNSPHGS
+1189 DYKPPMSGSNSPHGS
-1204 PSPLEYNMLLVIIV
+1204 PTSPLDSNMLLVIIV
-1218 SVGVITIVVVVIVAV
+1218 SVGVITIVVVVIIAV

-1346 MPFDSQPPQP
+1346 MPFDSQPPQQS
-1356 VISAHPIHSL
+1356 I
-1366 DNPHHHFHSGSLAS
+1366 
-1380 PTCSYLHHQAN
+1380 
-1391 PWPVGTS
+1391 
-1398 VSHSDRANS
+1398 
-1407 TESVRNTPST
+1407 RNTPST
-1417 DTMPASSSQTCCADH
+1417 DTMPASSSQTCCTDH
-1432 QEPESATGSYLP
+1432 QDPEGATSSSYLA
-1444 STQEEETSQSLP
+1444 SSQEEDSGQSLP

-1461 PSHPLKSFAVPAV
+1461 PSHPLKSFAVPAI
-1474 PPTGATYDP
+1474 PPPGPPTYDP
-1483 ALPSTPLLSQQAS
+1483 TLPSTPLLSQQALN
-1496 SHPVHSVKTAS
+1496 HHLHSVKTAS

-1512 RTRPPMP
+1512 RSRPPMP
-1519 VVVPSAPEVQ
+1519 VVVPSAPDVQ
-1529 ETTRMLEDSESN
+1529 ETTRMLEDSESS

>member
-1 MCVCVC
+1 
-7 VRREGKRSPAQSPA
+7 
-21 LGPAR
+21 
-26 HGVNRRTTPPPPP
+26 
-39 PLPPFYSWG
+39 
-48 ALEGGPVTESS
+48 
-59 EEELPQPPP
+59 
-68 PPPPPPLRR
+68 
-77 EPPPPPSPLL
+77 
-87 AALGASGGAMAA
+87 MAA
-99 RGAPRRL
+99 RRARRL
-106 LLGSFWVAFLLGQRP
+106 LSSLCIALLFAQPAPTG
-121 ESSVAAA
+121 
-128 AAARSSSSPQQQNL
+128 AAARSGSRSLLTESL
-142 PPAGPTVRTFTP
+142 VRTFTP
-154 FYFTVEPVDTL
+154 FYFLVEPLDVL
-165 SVRASSVI
+165 SVRGASVI
-173 LNCSAYCESSPK
+173 MNCSAQCETPPR

-192 TFLNLVSD
+192 SFLNLVSD

-226 GHYQC
+226 GYYQC
-231 VATVESLGTIVSRT
+231 VATVDSLGTIVSRT
-245 AKLTVAGLPRFISQP
+245 AKLTVAGLPRFTSQP
-260 ESASVYRGN
+260 EPTSAYRGG
-269 SIVLNCEVNADLA
+269 SAVLGCEVTAELV
-282 PFVRWELDHEP
+282 PLLRWERDRRALPPEP
-293 LFLDDRVF
+293 RLLQ
-301 KLPSGALIISNA
+301 LPGGALLLTNA
-313 TDEDGGTYCCII
+313 SDADAGLYRCALDTGGT
-325 EIGGS
+325 
-330 PKYSDEAEI
+330 PKYSDEAELQ
-339 KVLPESEVASNQVF
+339 VLPGAEEPQSLA
-353 LRQPS
+353 LLKPPS
-358 SLTKITGQ
+358 SLSRLPGQ
-366 NAVLP
+366 SALFP
-371 CVATGIPIPVI
+371 CVAAGFPPPLI
-382 RWTRNEEELVTES
+382 RWTRDHEELPTDGS
-395 SKNYLLLA
+395 GRFQLLP
-403 GGTLKINDIT
+403 GGVLLIRDVV
-413 EDDAGT
+413 EADAGT
-419 YTCIAENGNE
+419 FTCIAESGND
-429 TIEAQAD
+429 TLEAQAE
-436 LIVQAPPEFLKQPSN
+436 LTVQVPPTFLKRPAN

-462 ECDVTGK
+462 ECEVTGK

-488 FKIVNEHDL
+488 FKIVKEHNL

-509 YQCIADN
+509 YQCIAEN
-516 DVGNIQSGAQLII
+516 DVGNAQAGAQLII
-529 LDHDVAIPTL
+529 LDLDVAIPTL
-539 PPTSLTSATTDHL
+539 PPTSLTSATNDHL
-552 APATSGPLPSAPRD
+552 APATAGPLPSAPRD
-566 VVASLVSTRFI
+566 VVATLVSTRFI
-577 KLTWRTPASDPH
+577 RLTWRPPASDPQ

-595 SVFYTRE
+595 SIFYTKE
-602 TVNRERVENT
+602 GINRERVENT
-612 SHPGEMQVTIQNL
+612 SRPGETQVMIQNL
-625 MPESVY
+625 MPETVY
-631 VFRVVAQNK
+631 VFRVVAQNR
-640 HGPGESSLPLKVA
+640 HGPGESSAPLKVA

-665 NIRAYAN
+665 NIRAFSG
-672 SPTSITISW
+672 SPTTVTVTW
-681 ATPLSGNG
+681 ETPLSGNG
-689 EIQNYKLYY
+689 DIQNYKLYY
-698 MEKGAD
+698 MEKGQHT
-704 NEQDIDVGGLS
+704 EQDVEVAGLAH
-715 YTISGLKKYTEYSFR
+715 TVTGLKKFTEYSFR

-738 PGVSTQDVV
+738 PGVSTHDVV
-747 VRTLSDVPSAAPQN
+747 VRTLSDVPSAPPQN
-761 LTLEV
+761 LTLEAR
-766 QNSKSIMMHWQPPP
+766 NSKSILLQWQPPP
-780 AGTHNGQ
+780 AGTHSGQ
-787 ITGYKIRYRKVTRKS
+787 ITGYKIRYRKASRKS
-802 DVTDIVGTQLSQLI
+802 DVTESVAGTQLSQLI

-830 ALTVNGTGL
+830 AMTINGTG
-839 PTDWVSAETFE
+839 PATDWVSAETFE

-882 NQNIVVRGYA
+882 NQDVVVRGYA
-892 IGYGVGSPHAQT
+892 IGYGIGSPHAQT

-922 SHYVITLKAYNNV
+922 SHYVITLKAFNNV

-945 VTRAYT
+945 VTRPHS

-958 FVVNAP
+958 FVINAP

-997 SLPKNQKVSD
+997 SLPKNQKITD
-1007 ARYYTVRWKTNI
+1007 ARFYTVRWKTNI
-1019 PANTKYKTANTTTLS
+1019 PANTKYKTANATTLS
-1034 FLVTGL
+1034 YLVTGL

-1098 PPSEANGKITGY
+1098 PPSEANGKITA
-1110 IIYYSTDVNAEIHDW
+1110 S
-1125 VIEPVVGNRL
+1125 
-1135 THQIQELT
+1135 
-1143 LDTAYY
+1143 
-1149 FKIQARN
+1149 
-1156 SKGMGPM
+1156 
-1163 SEAVQFRT
+1163 
-1171 PKALGSA
+1171 GSA
-1178 GKGNRPVDVGP
+1178 GKGSRPLDLGP
-1189 DYKTPMSGSNSPHGS
+1189 DYKPPLGGSNSPHGS
-1204 PSPLEYNMLLVIIV
+1204 PTSPLDSNMLLVIIV
-1218 SVGVITIVVVVIVAV
+1218 SVGVITIVIVVIVAV

-1366 DNPHHHFHSGSLAS
+1366 DPPHHHFHSGSLAS
-1380 PTCSYLHHQAN
+1380 PTRSFLQHQLS
-1391 PWPVGTS
+1391 PWPLGS
-1398 VSHSDRANS
+1398 AMSHSDRADS

-1417 DTMPASSSQTCCADH
+1417 DTMPAASAVPSAELA
-1432 QEPESATGSYLP
+1432 EPEGPFLP
-1444 STQEEETSQSLP
+1444 AEEEPQGPP

-1474 PPTGATYDP
+1474 PAGGPFDP
-1483 ALPSTPLLSQQAS
+1483 ALPSTPLLTQQAPG
-1496 SHPVHSVKTAS
+1496 HPLHAVKTAS

-1529 ETTRMLEDSESN
+1529 ETTRMLEDSESS

>member
-1 MCVCVC
+1 
-7 VRREGKRSPAQSPA
+7 
-21 LGPAR
+21 
-26 HGVNRRTTPPPPP
+26 
-39 PLPPFYSWG
+39 
-48 ALEGGPVTESS
+48 
-59 EEELPQPPP
+59 
-68 PPPPPPLRR
+68 
-77 EPPPPPSPLL
+77 
-87 AALGASGGAMAA
+87 MAA
-99 RGAPRRL
+99 EREARRL
-106 LLGSFWVAFLLGQRP
+106 LSTSSSRRCCPTPLLLLLLLPRLLLSG
-121 ESSVAAA
+121 AAA
-128 AAARSSSSPQQQNL
+128 VRSGSPPQS
-142 PPAGPTVRTFTP
+142 AGASVRTFTP
-154 FYFTVEPVDTL
+154 FYFLVEPVDTL
-165 SVRASSVI
+165 SVRGSSVI
-173 LNCSAYCESSPK
+173 LNCSAYSEPAPK

-200 DRRQLLPDGSLLI
+200 DRRQLLPDGSLFI
-213 NSVVHSKHNKPDE
+213 SNVVHSKHNKPDE
-226 GHYQC
+226 GFYQC
-231 VATVESLGTIVSRT
+231 VATVDNLGTIVSRT
-245 AKLTVAGLPRFISQP
+245 AKLTVAGLPRFTSQP
-260 ESASVYRGN
+260 EPSSSVYAGN
-269 SIVLNCEVNADLA
+269 SAILNCEVNADLI
-282 PFVRWELDHEP
+282 PFVRWEQNRHP
-293 LFLDDRVF
+293 LLLDDRVV
-301 KLPSGALIISNA
+301 KLPSGTLVISNV
-313 TDEDGGTYCCII
+313 TEGDGGLYRCIV
-325 EIGGS
+325 ESGGP
-330 PKYSDEAEI
+330 PKYSDEAEL
-339 KVLPESEVASNQVF
+339 KVLQGPEEIPNLVF
-353 LRQPS
+353 LMRPS
-358 SLTKITGQ
+358 SVIRVTGQ
-366 NAVLP
+366 SAVLP
-371 CVATGIPIPVI
+371 CVASGLPSPVI
-382 RWTRNEEELVTES
+382 RWMKNEEVLDTES
-395 SKNYLLLA
+395 SEKLVLLA
-403 GGTLKINDIT
+403 GGSLEITDIT

-419 YTCIAENGNE
+419 YFCIADNGNK
-429 TIEAQAD
+429 TIEAQAE
-436 LIVQAPPEFLKQPSN
+436 LTVQAPPEFLKQPAN

-462 ECDVTGK
+462 ECEVTGK

-488 FKIVNEHDL
+488 FKIVKEHNL

-509 YQCIADN
+509 YQCIAEN
-516 DVGNIQSGAQLII
+516 DVGNAQAGAQLII
-529 LDHDVAIPTL
+529 LEHDVAIPTL

-552 APATSGPLPSAPRD
+552 APATTGPLPSAPRD

-595 SVFYTRE
+595 SVFYTKE
-602 TVNRERVENT
+602 GIARERVENT
-612 SHPGEMQVTIQNL
+612 SQPGEMQVTIQNL
-625 MPESVY
+625 MPATVY
-631 VFRVVAQNK
+631 IFKVMAQNK
-640 HGPGESSLPLKVA
+640 HGSGESSAPLRVE
-653 TQPEVQLPGPAP
+653 TQPE
-665 NIRAYAN
+665 
-672 SPTSITISW
+672 
-681 ATPLSGNG
+681 
-689 EIQNYKLYY
+689 
-698 MEKGAD
+698 
-704 NEQDIDVGGLS
+704 
-715 YTISGLKKYTEYSFR
+715 
-730 VVAYNKHG
+730 
-738 PGVSTQDVV
+738 
-747 VRTLSDVPSAAPQN
+747 VPSAAPQN
-761 LTLEV
+761 LSLEV
-766 QNSKSIMMHWQPPP
+766 RNSKSIVIHWQPPS
-780 AGTHNGQ
+780 AATQNGQ
-787 ITGYKIRYRKVTRKS
+787 IIGYKIRYRKASRKS
-802 DVTDIVGTQLSQLI
+802 DVTETLVTGTQLSQLI
-816 EGLERGTEYSFRVA
+816 EGLDRGTEYNFRVA
-830 ALTVNGTGL
+830 ALTVNGTG
-839 PTDWVSAETFE
+839 PATDWLSAETFE

-892 IGYGVGSPHAQT
+892 IGYGIGSPHAQT

-922 SHYVITLKAYNNV
+922 SHYVITLKAFNNV

-945 VTRAYT
+945 VTRPHT

-958 FVVNAP
+958 FVINAP

-969 DPSPMMPPVGVQA
+969 DPTPMMPPVGVQA

-997 SLPKNQKVSD
+997 SLPKHQKITDS
-1007 ARYYTVRWKTNI
+1007 RYYTVRWKTNI
-1019 PANTKYKTANTTTLS
+1019 PANTKYKTANATTLS
-1034 FLVTGL
+1034 YLVTGL

-1066 GTTFE
+1066 GATFE

-1143 LDTAYY
+1143 LDTPYY

-1171 PKALGSA
+1171 PKADSSDKMPNDQALGSA
-1178 GKGNRPVDVGP
+1178 GKGSRLPDLGS
-1189 DYKTPMSGSNSPHGS
+1189 DYKPPMSGSNSPHGS
-1204 PSPLEYNMLLVIIV
+1204 PTSPLDSNMLLVIIV
-1218 SVGVITIVVVVIVAV
+1218 SVGVITIVVVVIIAV

-1262 SKDVKPPDLW
+1262 CKDVKPPDLW

-1290 PIMTD
+1290 PVMTD

-1356 VISAHPIHSL
+1356 VVSAHPIHSL
-1366 DNPHHHFHSGSLAS
+1366 DNPHHHFHSSSLAS
-1380 PTCSYLHHQAN
+1380 PARSHLHHPSS
-1391 PWPVGTS
+1391 PWPIGTS
-1398 VSHSDRANS
+1398 MSLSDRANS

-1417 DTMPASSSQTCCADH
+1417 DTMPASSSQTCCTDH
-1432 QEPESATGSYLP
+1432 QDPEGATSSSYLA
-1444 STQEEETSQSLP
+1444 SSQEEDSGQSLP

-1461 PSHPLKSFAVPAV
+1461 PSHPLKSFAVPAI
-1474 PPTGATYDP
+1474 PPPGPPIYDP
-1483 ALPSTPLLSQQAS
+1483 ALPSTPLLSQQALN
-1496 SHPVHSVKTAS
+1496 HHIHSVKTAS

-1512 RTRPPMP
+1512 RSRPPMP

-1529 ETTRMLEDSESN
+1529 ETTRMLEDSESS

>member
-1 MCVCVC
+1 
-7 VRREGKRSPAQSPA
+7 
-21 LGPAR
+21 
-26 HGVNRRTTPPPPP
+26 
-39 PLPPFYSWG
+39 
-48 ALEGGPVTESS
+48 
-59 EEELPQPPP
+59 
-68 PPPPPPLRR
+68 
-77 EPPPPPSPLL
+77 
-87 AALGASGGAMAA
+87 MAA
-99 RGAPRRL
+99 ERRARRL
-106 LLGSFWVAFLLGQRP
+106 LSTSSFWLCCLLLLERRASG
-121 ESSVAAA
+121 A
-128 AAARSSSSPQQQNL
+128 AAARSGSPPQF
-142 PPAGPTVRTFTP
+142 PGFSIRTFTP
-154 FYFTVEPVDTL
+154 FYFLVEPVDTL
-165 SVRASSVI
+165 SIRGSSVI
-173 LNCSAYCESSPK
+173 LNCSAYSEPSPK

-200 DRRQLLPDGSLLI
+200 DRRQLLPDGSLFI
-213 NSVVHSKHNKPDE
+213 SNVVHSKHNKPDE
-226 GHYQC
+226 GYYQC

-245 AKLTVAGLPRFISQP
+245 AKLTVAGLPRFSSQP
-260 ESASVYRGN
+260 EPSSVYVGN
-269 SIVLNCEVNADLA
+269 SAILNCEVNADLV
-282 PFVRWELDHEP
+282 PFVRWEQNRQP
-293 LFLDDRVF
+293 LLLDDRLT
-301 KLPSGALIISNA
+301 KLPSGTLVISNA
-313 TDEDGGTYCCII
+313 TEGDGGLYRCIV
-325 EIGGS
+325 ESGGP
-330 PKYSDEAEI
+330 PKYSDEVEL
-339 KVLPESEVASNQVF
+339 KVLPDPEVTSNLVF
-353 LRQPS
+353 LKQPS
-358 SLTKITGQ
+358 SLVRVIGQ
-366 NAVLP
+366 SAVLP
-371 CVATGIPIPVI
+371 CVASGLPTPTI
-382 RWTRNEEELVTES
+382 RWMKNEEALDTES
-395 SKNYLLLA
+395 SERLVLLA
-403 GGTLKINDIT
+403 GGSLEISDVT

-419 YTCIAENGNE
+419 YFCMADNGNE
-429 TIEAQAD
+429 TIEAQAE
-436 LIVQAPPEFLKQPSN
+436 LTVQAQPEFLKQPTN

-462 ECDVTGK
+462 ECEVTGK

-474 KWVKNGDVV
+474 KWVKNGDMV

-488 FKIVNEHDL
+488 FKIVKEHNL

-509 YQCIADN
+509 YQCIAEN
-516 DVGNIQSGAQLII
+516 DVGNAQAGAQLII
-529 LDHDVAIPTL
+529 LEHDVAIPTL

-552 APATSGPLPSAPRD
+552 APATTGPLPSAPRD

-595 SVFYTRE
+595 SVFYTKE
-602 TVNRERVENT
+602 GIARERVENT
-612 SHPGEMQVTIQNL
+612 SRPGEMQVTIQNL
-625 MPESVY
+625 MPATVY
-631 VFRVVAQNK
+631 IFRVMAQNK
-640 HGPGESSLPLKVA
+640 HGSGESSAPLRVE

-665 NIRAYAN
+665 NIRAYAT
-672 SPTSITISW
+672 SPTSITVTW
-681 ATPLSGNG
+681 ETPLSGNG

-698 MEKGAD
+698 MEKGTD
-704 NEQDIDVGGLS
+704 KEQDVDVS
-715 YTISGLKKYTEYSFR
+715 SHSHTINGLKKYTEYSFR

-738 PGVSTQDVV
+738 PGVSTQDVA
-747 VRTLSDVPSAAPQN
+747 VRTFSDVPSAAPQN
-761 LTLEV
+761 LSLEV
-766 QNSKSIMMHWQPPP
+766 RNSKSIVIHWQPPP
-780 AGTHNGQ
+780 PATQNGQ
-787 ITGYKIRYRKVTRKS
+787 ITGYKVRYRKASRKS
-802 DVTDIVGTQLSQLI
+802 DVTETLVTGTQLSQLI
-816 EGLERGTEYSFRVA
+816 EGLDRGTEYNFRVA
-830 ALTVNGTGL
+830 ALTINGTG
-839 PTDWVSAETFE
+839 PATDWLAAETFE
-850 SDLDESRVPE
+850 SDLDETRVPE

-892 IGYGVGSPHAQT
+892 IGYGIGSPHAQT

-922 SHYVITLKAYNNV
+922 SHYVITLKAFNNV

-945 VTRAYT
+945 VTRPHT
-951 DTSEVDL
+951 
-958 FVVNAP
+958 
-964 YTPVP
+964 VP
-969 DPSPMMPPVGVQA
+969 DPTPMMPPVGVQA

-997 SLPKNQKVSD
+997 SLPKHQKITDS
-1007 ARYYTVRWKTNI
+1007 RYYTVRWKTNI
-1019 PANTKYKTANTTTLS
+1019 PANTKYKNANATTLS
-1034 FLVTGL
+1034 YLVTGL

-1143 LDTAYY
+1143 LDTPYY

-1171 PKALGSA
+1171 PK
-1178 GKGNRPVDVGP
+1178 
-1189 DYKTPMSGSNSPHGS
+1189 GSNSPHGS
-1204 PSPLEYNMLLVIIV
+1204 PTSPLDSNMLLVIIV
-1218 SVGVITIVVVVIVAV
+1218 SVGVITVVVVVIVAV

-1314 NIHQRRNSYRG
+1314 NIHQRRNSYRETPCPIAVW

-1366 DNPHHHFHSGSLAS
+1366 DNPHHHFHSSSLAS
-1380 PTCSYLHHQAN
+1380 PARSHLYH
-1391 PWPVGTS
+1391 PGSSWPIGTS
-1398 VSHSDRANS
+1398 MSLSDRANS

-1417 DTMPASSSQTCCADH
+1417 DTMPASSSQTCCTDH
-1432 QEPESATGSYLP
+1432 QDPEGATSSSYLA
-1444 STQEEETSQSLP
+1444 SSQEEDSGQSLP

-1461 PSHPLKSFAVPAV
+1461 PSHPLKSFAVPAI
-1474 PPTGATYDP
+1474 PPPGPPTYDP
-1483 ALPSTPLLSQQAS
+1483 ALPSTPLLSQQALN
-1496 SHPVHSVKTAS
+1496 HHIHSVKTAS

-1512 RTRPPMP
+1512 RSRPPMP

-1529 ETTRMLEDSESN
+1529 ETTRMLEDSESS
-1541 YEPDELTKE
+1541 
-1550 MAHLEGLMKDL
+1550 
-1561 NAITTA
+1561 

>member
-1 MCVCVC
+1 
-7 VRREGKRSPAQSPA
+7 
-21 LGPAR
+21 
-26 HGVNRRTTPPPPP
+26 
-39 PLPPFYSWG
+39 
-48 ALEGGPVTESS
+48 
-59 EEELPQPPP
+59 
-68 PPPPPPLRR
+68 
-77 EPPPPPSPLL
+77 
-87 AALGASGGAMAA
+87 MAA
-99 RGAPRRL
+99 ERGARRL
-106 LLGSFWVAFLLGQRP
+106 LSTSSFWLCCLLLLGRRAP
-121 ESSVAAA
+121 GAK
-128 AAARSSSSPQQQNL
+128 AARSGSPPQSPGSSI
-142 PPAGPTVRTFTP
+142 RTFTP
-154 FYFTVEPVDTL
+154 FYFLVEPMDTL
-165 SVRASSVI
+165 SIRGSSVV
-173 LNCSAYCESSPK
+173 LNCSAYSEPSPK

-200 DRRQLLPDGSLLI
+200 DRRQLLPDGSLFI
-213 NSVVHSKHNKPDE
+213 SNVVHSKHNKPDE
-226 GHYQC
+226 GYYQC

-245 AKLTVAGLPRFISQP
+245 AKLTVAGLPRFSSQP
-260 ESASVYRGN
+260 EHSSVYAGD
-269 SIVLNCEVNADLA
+269 SAILNCEVNADLV
-282 PFVRWELDHEP
+282 PFVRWELNRQP
-293 LFLDDRVF
+293 LLLDGRFL
-301 KLPSGALIISNA
+301 KLPSGTLVISN
-313 TDEDGGTYCCII
+313 TTEGDGGLYRCIV
-325 EIGGS
+325 ESGGP
-330 PKYSDEAEI
+330 PKYSDEAEL
-339 KVLPESEVASNQVF
+339 KVLTGSEVTSNLVF
-353 LRQPS
+353 LKQPS
-358 SLTKITGQ
+358 SLVRSIGQ
-366 NAVLP
+366 SAVLP
-371 CVATGIPIPVI
+371 CVASGLPLPTI
-382 RWTRNEEELVTES
+382 RWMKNEEALDTES
-395 SKNYLLLA
+395 SERLVLLA
-403 GGTLKINDIT
+403 GGSLEISDVT

-419 YTCIAENGNE
+419 YFCVADNGNE
-429 TIEAQAD
+429 TVEAQAE
-436 LIVQAPPEFLKQPSN
+436 LTVQAQPEFLKQPTN

-462 ECDVTGK
+462 ECEVTGK

-474 KWVKNGDVV
+474 KWVKNGDMV

-488 FKIVNEHDL
+488 FKIVKEHNL

-509 YQCIADN
+509 YQCIAEN
-516 DVGNIQSGAQLII
+516 DVGNAQAGAQLII
-529 LDHDVAIPTL
+529 LEH
-539 PPTSLTSATTDHL
+539 

-595 SVFYTRE
+595 SVFYTKE
-602 TVNRERVENT
+602 GITRERVENT
-612 SHPGEMQVTIQNL
+612 SYPGEMQVTIQNL
-625 MPESVY
+625 MPATVY
-631 VFRVVAQNK
+631 IFRVMAHNK
-640 HGPGESSLPLKVA
+640 HGSGESSAPLRVE

-665 NIRAYAN
+665 NIRAYAT
-672 SPTSITISW
+672 SPTSITVTW
-681 ATPLSGNG
+681 ETPLSGNG

-698 MEKGAD
+698 MEKGTD
-704 NEQDIDVGGLS
+704 KEQDVDVS
-715 YTISGLKKYTEYSFR
+715 SHSHTINGLKKYTEYSFR

-738 PGVSTQDVV
+738 PGVSTQDVAFQ
-747 VRTLSDVPSAAPQN
+747 TLSDVPSAAPQN
-761 LTLEV
+761 LSLEV
-766 QNSKSIMMHWQPPP
+766 RNSKSIMIHWQPPP
-780 AGTHNGQ
+780 LATQNGQ
-787 ITGYKIRYRKVTRKS
+787 ITGYKIRYRKASRKS
-802 DVTDIVGTQLSQLI
+802 DVTEMLVPGTQLSQLI
-816 EGLERGTEYSFRVA
+816 EGLDRGTEYNFRVA
-830 ALTVNGTGL
+830 ALTVNGTG
-839 PTDWVSAETFE
+839 PATDWLSAETFE
-850 SDLDESRVPE
+850 SDLDETRVPE

-892 IGYGVGSPHAQT
+892 IGYGIGSPHAQT

-922 SHYVITLKAYNNV
+922 SHYVITLKAFNNV

-945 VTRAYT
+945 VTRHHT

-958 FVVNAP
+958 FVINAP

-969 DPSPMMPPVGVQA
+969 DPTPMMPPVGVQA

-997 SLPKNQKVSD
+997 SLPKHQKITDS
-1007 ARYYTVRWKTNI
+1007 RYYTVRWKTNI
-1019 PANTKYKTANTTTLS
+1019 PANTKYKNANATTLS
-1034 FLVTGL
+1034 YLVTGL
-1040 KPNTLYEFSVMVTK
+1040 KANTLYEFSVMVTK

-1143 LDTAYY
+1143 LDTPYY

-1171 PKALGSA
+1171 PKADSSDKMPNDQASGSA
-1178 GKGNRPVDVGP
+1178 GKGSRLPDLGS
-1189 DYKTPMSGSNSPHGS
+1189 DYKTPMSGNNSPHGS
-1204 PSPLEYNMLLVIIV
+1204 PTSPLDSNMLLVIII
-1218 SVGVITIVVVVIVAV
+1218 SVGVITIVVVVIIAV
-1233 FCTRRTTSHQKKKR
+1233 FCTKRTTSHQKKKR

-1262 SKDVKPPDLW
+1262 AKDVKPPDLW

-1308 DNSMDS
+1308 DNSMDN

-1346 MPFDSQPPQP
+1346 MPFDSQPPQQS
-1356 VISAHPIHSL
+1356 I
-1366 DNPHHHFHSGSLAS
+1366 
-1380 PTCSYLHHQAN
+1380 
-1391 PWPVGTS
+1391 
-1398 VSHSDRANS
+1398 
-1407 TESVRNTPST
+1407 RNTPST
-1417 DTMPASSSQTCCADH
+1417 DTMPASSSQTCCTDH
-1432 QEPESATGSYLP
+1432 QDPEGATSSSYLA
-1444 STQEEETSQSLP
+1444 SSQEEDSGQSLP

-1461 PSHPLKSFAVPAV
+1461 PSHPLKSFAVPSI
-1474 PPTGATYDP
+1474 PPPGPPTYDP
-1483 ALPSTPLLSQQAS
+1483 TLPSTPLLSQQALN
-1496 SHPVHSVKTAS
+1496 HHIHSMKTAS
-1507 IGTLG
+1507 VGTLG
-1512 RTRPPMP
+1512 RSRPPMP

-1529 ETTRMLEDSESN
+1529 ETTRMLEDSESS

>member
-1 MCVCVC
+1 MVCN
-7 VRREGKRSPAQSPA
+7 ST
-21 LGPAR
+21 GPLYWPSS
-26 HGVNRRTTPPPPP
+26 TLC
-39 PLPPFYSWG
+39 LPDVLANNSHC
-48 ALEGGPVTESS
+48 
-59 EEELPQPPP
+59 
-68 PPPPPPLRR
+68 
-77 EPPPPPSPLL
+77 PSPLTML
-87 AALGASGGAMAA
+87 AQVVWRAA
-99 RGAPRRL
+99 DCRRMFYIIKQL
-106 LLGSFWVAFLLGQRP
+106 KPNFGL
-121 ESSVAAA
+121 
-128 AAARSSSSPQQQNL
+128 
-142 PPAGPTVRTFTP
+142 TMRTFTP
-154 FYFTVEPVDTL
+154 FYFTVEPMDTL

-339 KVLPESEVASNQVF
+339 KVLPDPWEFCLKSGV

-419 YTCIAENGNE
+419 YTCIADNGNE

-665 NIRAYAN
+665 NIRAFAN
-672 SPTSITISW
+672 SPTSITVSW

-1474 PPTGATYDP
+1474 PPTGANYDP

>member
-1 MCVCVC
+1 M
-7 VRREGKRSPAQSPA
+7 
-21 LGPAR
+21 
-26 HGVNRRTTPPPPP
+26 
-39 PLPPFYSWG
+39 
-48 ALEGGPVTESS
+48 
-59 EEELPQPPP
+59 
-68 PPPPPPLRR
+68 
-77 EPPPPPSPLL
+77 
-87 AALGASGGAMAA
+87 
-99 RGAPRRL
+99 
-106 LLGSFWVAFLLGQRP
+106 
-121 ESSVAAA
+121 
-128 AAARSSSSPQQQNL
+128 
-142 PPAGPTVRTFTP
+142 
-154 FYFTVEPVDTL
+154 

-173 LNCSAYCESSPK
+173 LNCSAYCESPPK
-185 IEWKKDG
+185 IEWRKDG

-213 NSVVHSKHNKPDE
+213 NSIVHSKHNKPDE

-245 AKLTVAGLPRFISQP
+245 AKLTVAGLPRFITQP
-260 ESASVYRGN
+260 ESASVHRGN
-269 SIVLNCEVNADLA
+269 PIVLNCEVNADLA
-282 PFVRWELDHEP
+282 PFVRWELDHQP
-293 LFLDDRVF
+293 LFLDDRVL
-301 KLPSGALIISNA
+301 KLPSGTLIVSNA
-313 TDEDGGTYCCII
+313 TDEDAGTYCCVI
-325 EIGGS
+325 EIGGP

-339 KVLPESEVASNQVF
+339 KVLPGTGLLF
-353 LRQPS
+353 LKQPF
-358 SLTKITGQ
+358 SLTKVTGQ
-366 NAVLP
+366 SAVLP
-371 CVATGIPIPVI
+371 CVASGIPVPPI
-382 RWTRNEEELVTES
+382 RWTRKEEELVTENS
-395 SKNYLLLA
+395 HKFLFLS

-413 EDDAGT
+413 EDDSGT
-419 YTCIAENGNE
+419 YTCIADNGNE
-429 TIEAQAD
+429 TIEARAD
-436 LIVQAPPEFLKQPSN
+436 LTVQVPPTFLKQPAN

-462 ECDVTGK
+462 ECDVSGK

-488 FKIVNEHDL
+488 FKIVNEHNL

-509 YQCIADN
+509 YQCIAEN

-529 LDHDVAIPTL
+529 LDH
-539 PPTSLTSATTDHL
+539 
-552 APATSGPLPSAPRD
+552 APATTGPLPSAPRD

-577 KLTWRTPASDPH
+577 KLTWRTPASDPQ

-595 SVFYTRE
+595 SVFYTKE
-602 TVNRERVENT
+602 LSNRERVENT

-625 MPESVY
+625 MPEAVY
-631 VFRVVAQNK
+631 IFRVVAQNK
-640 HGPGESSLPLKVA
+640 HGPGESSVPLKVA

-665 NIRAYAN
+665 NIRAYAI
-672 SPTSITISW
+672 SPTSITVTW
-681 ATPLSGNG
+681 GTPLSGNG

-698 MEKGAD
+698 TEKGME

-715 YTISGLKKYTEYSFR
+715 YTVIGLKKYTEYSFR

-747 VRTLSDVPSAAPQN
+747 IRTLSDVPSAAPQN

-766 QNSKSIMMHWQPPP
+766 QNSKSIVMHWQPPP
-780 AGTHNGQ
+780 TGTHNGQ
-787 ITGYKIRYRKVTRKS
+787 ITGYKIRYRKVIRKS
-802 DVTDIVGTQLSQLI
+802 DVTEIIVGPQLSQLI

-830 ALTVNGTGL
+830 ALTINGTGIA
-839 PTDWVSAETFE
+839 TDWISAETFE
-850 SDLDESRVPE
+850 SDLDETRVPE

-951 DTSEVDL
+951 DASEVDL

-982 SILSHDTIRITWADN
+982 SILTHDTIRITWADN

-1071 LVPTSPPK
+1071 QVPTSPPK

-1110 IIYYSTDVNAEIHDW
+1110 IIYYNTDVNAEIHDW

-1171 PKALGSA
+1171 PKDSQKPLTWLKFYFPALGST
-1178 GKGNRPVDVGP
+1178 GKGNRPLDVGT
-1189 DYKTPMSGSNSPHGS
+1189 DYKTPLSGSNSPHGS
-1204 PSPLEYNMLLVIIV
+1204 PSPLEYNMLLIIIV

-1340 MRPKMM
+1340 MRPKMT
-1346 MPFDSQPPQP
+1346 MPFDSQPPQ
-1356 VISAHPIHSL
+1356 
-1366 DNPHHHFHSGSLAS
+1366 
-1380 PTCSYLHHQAN
+1380 Q
-1391 PWPVGTS
+1391 
-1398 VSHSDRANS
+1398 
-1407 TESVRNTPST
+1407 SVRNTPST
-1417 DTMPASSSQTCCADH
+1417 DTMPASLSQTCCADH
-1432 QEPESATGSYLP
+1432 QEPESASASYLP
-1444 STQEEETSQSLP
+1444 STQEEETSQNLP

-1474 PPTGATYDP
+1474 PPAGSTYDP

-1529 ETTRMLEDSESN
+1529 ETTRMLEDTESN

>member
-1 MCVCVC
+1 
-7 VRREGKRSPAQSPA
+7 
-21 LGPAR
+21 
-26 HGVNRRTTPPPPP
+26 
-39 PLPPFYSWG
+39 
-48 ALEGGPVTESS
+48 
-59 EEELPQPPP
+59 
-68 PPPPPPLRR
+68 
-77 EPPPPPSPLL
+77 
-87 AALGASGGAMAA
+87 MAA
-99 RGAPRRL
+99 RRARRL
-106 LLGSFWVAFLLGQRP
+106 LGSLCIALVLAQP
-121 ESSVAAA
+121 APS
-128 AAARSSSSPQQQNL
+128 ARSGSRSPL
-142 PPAGPTVRTFTP
+142 TGSLVRTFTP
-154 FYFTVEPVDTL
+154 FYFLEEPQDVL
-165 SVRASSVI
+165 SVRGAPVVM
-173 LNCSAYCESSPK
+173 NCSAYCDTAPR

-213 NSVVHSKHNKPDE
+213 SSVVHSKHNKPDE

-231 VATVESLGTIVSRT
+231 VATVDSLGTIVSRT
-245 AKLTVAGLPRFISQP
+245 AKLTVAGLPRFTSQP
-260 ESASVYRGN
+260 EPTAVPRGSSA
-269 SIVLNCEVNADLA
+269 VLNCEANADLA
-282 PFVRWELDHEP
+282 PFVRWEQDRQPVPLDQ
-293 LFLDDRVF
+293 RVLQ
-301 KLPSGALIISNA
+301 LPSGALVISNA
-313 TDEDGGTYCCII
+313 SDTDQGLYRCLLE
-325 EIGGS
+325 GS
-330 PKYSDEAEI
+330 GAPKYSDEAELR
-339 KVLPESEVASNQVF
+339 VLPEPEEPQPLTF

-358 SLTKITGQ
+358 SLSRLSGQ
-366 NAVLP
+366 SALFP
-371 CVATGIPIPVI
+371 CVATGFPTPSI
-382 RWTRNEEELVTES
+382 RWTRNEEELLTEGS
-395 SKNYLLLA
+395 GRFQLLA
-403 GGTLKINDIT
+403 GGSLEIRDVG
-413 EDDAGT
+413 EGDAGT
-419 YTCIAENGNE
+419 FTCIAESGND
-429 TIEAQAD
+429 TAAAQAE
-436 LIVQAPPEFLKQPSN
+436 LTVQVPPEFLKRPAN

-462 ECDVTGK
+462 ECEVTGK

-488 FKIVNEHDL
+488 FKIVKEHNL

-509 YQCIADN
+509 YQCIAEN
-516 DVGNIQSGAQLII
+516 DVGNAQAGAQLII
-529 LDHDVAIPTL
+529 LDLDVAIPTL
-539 PPTSLTSATTDHL
+539 PPTSLTSATNDHL
-552 APATSGPLPSAPRD
+552 APATAGPLPSAPRD
-566 VVASLVSTRFI
+566 VVATLVSTRFI
-577 KLTWRTPASDPH
+577 RLTWRPPVSDPQ

-595 SVFYTRE
+595 SIFYTKE
-602 TVNRERVENT
+602 GINRERVENT
-612 SHPGEMQVTIQNL
+612 SRPGETQVMIQNL
-625 MPESVY
+625 MPETVY
-631 VFRVVAQNK
+631 VFRVVAQNR
-640 HGPGESSLPLKVA
+640 HGPGESSAPLKVA

-665 NIRAYAN
+665 NIRAYSS
-672 SPTSITISW
+672 SPTSVTITW
-681 ATPLSGNG
+681 ETPLSGNG
-689 EIQNYKLYY
+689 DIQNYKLYY
-698 MEKGAD
+698 MEKGQD
-704 NEQDIDVGGLS
+704 TEQDVDVAGLS
-715 YTISGLKKYTEYSFR
+715 HTVTGLKKFTEYTFR

-738 PGVSTQDVV
+738 PGVSTHDVV
-747 VRTLSDVPSAAPQN
+747 VRTLSDVPSAPPQN

-766 QNSKSIMMHWQPPP
+766 RNSKSILLQWQPPP
-780 AGTHNGQ
+780 AGTHSGQ
-787 ITGYKIRYRKVTRKS
+787 ITGYKIRYRKVSRKS
-802 DVTDIVGTQLSQLI
+802 DVTESVGGTQLSQLI

-830 ALTVNGTGL
+830 AMTVNGTG
-839 PTDWVSAETFE
+839 PATDWVSAETFE
-850 SDLDESRVPE
+850 SDLDETRVPE

-882 NQNIVVRGYA
+882 NQNVVVRGYA
-892 IGYGVGSPHAQT
+892 IGYGIGSPHAQT

-922 SHYVITLKAYNNV
+922 SHYVITLKAFNNV

-945 VTRAYT
+945 VTRPHS

-958 FVVNAP
+958 FVINAP

-997 SLPKNQKVSD
+997 SLPKNQKITD

-1019 PANTKYKTANTTTLS
+1019 PANTKYKTANATTLS
-1034 FLVTGL
+1034 YLVTGL

-1143 LDTAYY
+1143 LDTPYY

-1171 PKALGSA
+1171 PKASGSA
-1178 GKGNRPVDVGP
+1178 GKGSRPVDLGP
-1189 DYKTPMSGSNSPHGS
+1189 DYKPPLGGSNSPHGS
-1204 PSPLEYNMLLVIIV
+1204 PTSPLDSNMLLVIIV

-1380 PTCSYLHHQAN
+1380 PTRSYLHHQPS
-1391 PWPVGTS
+1391 PWPLGTAL
-1398 VSHSDRANS
+1398 SHSDRANS

-1417 DTMPASSSQTCCADH
+1417 DTLPAPSAPPGTDH
-1432 QEPESATGSYLP
+1432 QDTEGSTGSYLG
-1444 STQEEETSQSLP
+1444 SAQEEDPAQGLP

-1474 PPTGATYDP
+1474 PPAGASYDP
-1483 ALPSTPLLSQQAS
+1483 ALPSTPLLTQQAPP
-1496 SHPVHSVKTAS
+1496 HPVHAVKTAS

-1519 VVVPSAPEVQ
+1519 VVVPSAPDVQ
-1529 ETTRMLEDSESN
+1529 ETTRMLEDSEST

>member
-1 MCVCVC
+1 
-7 VRREGKRSPAQSPA
+7 
-21 LGPAR
+21 
-26 HGVNRRTTPPPPP
+26 
-39 PLPPFYSWG
+39 
-48 ALEGGPVTESS
+48 
-59 EEELPQPPP
+59 
-68 PPPPPPLRR
+68 
-77 EPPPPPSPLL
+77 
-87 AALGASGGAMAA
+87 MAA
-99 RGAPRRL
+99 EPGAWRLLSTSFWLCCLL
-106 LLGSFWVAFLLGQRP
+106 LLGRRAPGV
-121 ESSVAAA
+121 
-128 AAARSSSSPQQQNL
+128 AAARSGSPPQSSGSSI
-142 PPAGPTVRTFTP
+142 RTFTP
-154 FYFTVEPVDTL
+154 FYFLVEPVDTL
-165 SVRASSVI
+165 SVRGSSVI
-173 LNCSAYCESSPK
+173 LNCSAYSEPSPK

-192 TFLNLVSD
+192 TLLNLVSD
-200 DRRQLLPDGSLLI
+200 DRRQLLPDGSLFI
-213 NSVVHSKHNKPDE
+213 SSVVHSKHNKPDE
-226 GHYQC
+226 GYYQC

-245 AKLTVAGLPRFISQP
+245 AKLTVAGLPRFASQP
-260 ESASVYRGN
+260 EPSSVYVGN
-269 SIVLNCEVNADLA
+269 SAVLNCEVNADLV
-282 PFVRWELDHEP
+282 PFVRWEQNKQP
-293 LFLDDRVF
+293 LLLDDRVI
-301 KLPSGALIISNA
+301 KLPSGMLVISNA
-313 TDEDGGTYCCII
+313 TEGDGGLYRCMV
-325 EIGGS
+325 ESGGP
-330 PKYSDEAEI
+330 PKYSEEAEL
-339 KVLPESEVASNQVF
+339 KVLPDPGATSNLVF
-353 LRQPS
+353 LKQPS
-358 SLTKITGQ
+358 SLIRVIGQ
-366 NAVLP
+366 SAVLP
-371 CVATGIPIPVI
+371 CVASGLPTPSI
-382 RWTRNEEELVTES
+382 RWVKNQETVDTES
-395 SKNYLLLA
+395 SGRLVLLA
-403 GGTLKINDIT
+403 GGSLEIDDVT

-419 YTCIAENGNE
+419 YFCIADNGNE
-429 TIEAQAD
+429 TIEAQAE
-436 LIVQAPPEFLKQPSN
+436 LTVQAQPEFLKQPTN

-462 ECDVTGK
+462 ECEVTGK

-474 KWVKNGDVV
+474 KWVKNGDMV

-488 FKIVNEHDL
+488 FKIVKEHNL

-509 YQCIADN
+509 YQCIAEN
-516 DVGNIQSGAQLII
+516 DVGNAQAGAQLII
-529 LDHDVAIPTL
+529 LEHDVAIPTL

-552 APATSGPLPSAPRD
+552 APATAGPLPSAPRD

-595 SVFYTRE
+595 SVFYTKE
-602 TVNRERVENT
+602 GIARERVENT
-612 SHPGEMQVTIQNL
+612 SRPGEMQVTIQNL
-625 MPESVY
+625 MPATVY
-631 VFRVVAQNK
+631 IFRVMAQNK
-640 HGPGESSLPLKVA
+640 HGPGESSAPLRVE

-665 NIRAYAN
+665 NIRACAT
-672 SPTSITISW
+672 SPTSITVTW
-681 ATPLSGNG
+681 ETPLSGNG

-698 MEKGAD
+698 MEKGTD
-704 NEQDIDVGGLS
+704 KEQDVDVS
-715 YTISGLKKYTEYSFR
+715 SHSHTINGLKKYTEYSFR

-738 PGVSTQDVV
+738 PGVSTQDVA
-747 VRTLSDVPSAAPQN
+747 VRTFSDVPSAAPQN
-761 LTLEV
+761 LSLEV
-766 QNSKSIMMHWQPPP
+766 RNSKSIVIHWQPPP
-780 AGTHNGQ
+780 PAAQNGE
-787 ITGYKIRYRKVTRKS
+787 ITGYKVRYRKASRKS
-802 DVTDIVGTQLSQLI
+802 DVTETLVSGTQLSQLI
-816 EGLERGTEYSFRVA
+816 EGLDRGTEYNFRVA
-830 ALTVNGTGL
+830 ALTVNGTG
-839 PTDWVSAETFE
+839 PATDWLSAETFE
-850 SDLDESRVPE
+850 SDLDETRVPE

-892 IGYGVGSPHAQT
+892 IGYGIGSPHAQT

-922 SHYVITLKAYNNV
+922 SHYVITLKAFNNV

-945 VTRAYT
+945 VTRPHT

-958 FVVNAP
+958 FVINAP

-969 DPSPMMPPVGVQA
+969 DPTPMMPPVGVQA

-997 SLPKNQKVSD
+997 SLPKHQKITDS
-1007 ARYYTVRWKTNI
+1007 RYYTVRWKTNI
-1019 PANTKYKTANTTTLS
+1019 PANTKYKNANATTLS
-1034 FLVTGL
+1034 YLVTGL

-1143 LDTAYY
+1143 LDTPYY

-1171 PKALGSA
+1171 PKADSSDKMANDQASGSA
-1178 GKGNRPVDVGP
+1178 GKGSRLPDLGS
-1189 DYKTPMSGSNSPHGS
+1189 DYKPPMSGSNSPHGS
-1204 PSPLEYNMLLVIIV
+1204 PTSPLDSNMLLVIIV
-1218 SVGVITIVVVVIVAV
+1218 SVGVITIVVVVIIAV

-1314 NIHQRRNSYRG
+1314 NIHQRRNSYR
-1325 HESEDSMSTLAGRRG
+1325 
-1340 MRPKMM
+1340 
-1346 MPFDSQPPQP
+1346 
-1356 VISAHPIHSL
+1356 
-1366 DNPHHHFHSGSLAS
+1366 
-1380 PTCSYLHHQAN
+1380 
-1391 PWPVGTS
+1391 
-1398 VSHSDRANS
+1398 
-1407 TESVRNTPST
+1407 ESVRNTPST
-1417 DTMPASSSQTCCADH
+1417 DTMPASSSQTCCTDH
-1432 QEPESATGSYLP
+1432 QDPEGATSSSYLA
-1444 STQEEETSQSLP
+1444 SSQEEDSGQSLP

-1461 PSHPLKSFAVPAV
+1461 PSHPLKSFAVPAI
-1474 PPTGATYDP
+1474 PPTGPPTYDP
-1483 ALPSTPLLSQQAS
+1483 ALPSTPLLSQQALN
-1496 SHPVHSVKTAS
+1496 HHIHAVKTAS

-1512 RTRPPMP
+1512 RSRPPMP

-1529 ETTRMLEDSESN
+1529 ETTRMLEDSESS

>member
-1 MCVCVC
+1 
-7 VRREGKRSPAQSPA
+7 
-21 LGPAR
+21 
-26 HGVNRRTTPPPPP
+26 
-39 PLPPFYSWG
+39 
-48 ALEGGPVTESS
+48 
-59 EEELPQPPP
+59 
-68 PPPPPPLRR
+68 
-77 EPPPPPSPLL
+77 
-87 AALGASGGAMAA
+87 MAA
-99 RGAPRRL
+99 RGARRL
-106 LLGSFWVAFLLGQRP
+106 LGSLWIALFLGQP
-121 ESSVAAA
+121 DPAA
-128 AAARSSSSPQQQNL
+128 AAARSSSQS
-142 PPAGPTVRTFTP
+142 PAGSTVRTFTP
-154 FYFTVEPVDTL
+154 FYFLVEPVDTL
-165 SVRASSVI
+165 SVRGAFVI
-173 LNCSAYCESSPK
+173 LNCSAYCEPSPK

-213 NSVVHSKHNKPDE
+213 NGVVHSKHNKPDE
-226 GHYQC
+226 GYYQC

-245 AKLTVAGLPRFISQP
+245 AKLTVAGLPRFTSQP
-260 ESASVYRGN
+260 ESTSVYRGN
-269 SIVLNCEVNADLA
+269 SVILNCEVNADLV
-282 PFVRWELDHEP
+282 PFVRWEQDRQP
-293 LFLDDRVF
+293 FFLDDRVF
-301 KLPSGALIISNA
+301 TLPSGALIISNV
-313 TDEDGGTYCCII
+313 TDGDGGLYRCVI
-325 EIGGS
+325 ESGGS
-330 PKYSDEAEI
+330 PKYSDEAEL
-339 KVLPESEVASNQVF
+339 KVLPDPEVPLNLVF

-358 SLTKITGQ
+358 PLTKVTGQ
-366 NAVLP
+366 SAVFP
-371 CVATGIPIPVI
+371 CVTSGFPTPVI
-382 RWTRNEEELVTES
+382 KWMRNEEELTIEDS
-395 SKNYLLLA
+395 ERFLLLA
-403 GGTLKINDIT
+403 GGSLEISDIT

-419 YTCIAENGNE
+419 YACIVDNGNE

-436 LIVQAPPEFLKQPSN
+436 LTVQAPPEFLKQPAN

-462 ECDVTGK
+462 ECEVTGK

-474 KWVKNGDVV
+474 KWIKNGDMV

-488 FKIVNEHDL
+488 FKIVKEHNL

-509 YQCIADN
+509 YQCIAEN
-516 DVGNIQSGAQLII
+516 DVGNAQAGAQLII
-529 LDHDVAIPTL
+529 LEH
-539 PPTSLTSATTDHL
+539 
-552 APATSGPLPSAPRD
+552 APATTGPLPSAPRD

-595 SVFYTRE
+595 TVFYTKE
-602 TVNRERVENT
+602 GINRERVENT
-612 SHPGEMQVTIQNL
+612 SRPGEMQVTIQNL
-625 MPESVY
+625 MPETVY
-631 VFRVVAQNK
+631 VFRVVAQNR
-640 HGPGESSLPLKVA
+640 HGPGESSIPLKVA

-672 SPTSITISW
+672 SPTSITVTW
-681 ATPLSGNG
+681 DTPLSGNG

-698 MEKGAD
+698 MEKGTD
-704 NEQDIDVGGLS
+704 NEQDVDVGGHS
-715 YTISGLKKYTEYSFR
+715 YTINGLKKYTEYSFR

-747 VRTLSDVPSAAPQN
+747 VQTLSDVPSAAPQN
-761 LTLEV
+761 LSLEV
-766 QNSKSIMMHWQPPP
+766 RNSKSIIIHWQPPP

-787 ITGYKIRYRKVTRKS
+787 ITGYKIRYRKASRKS
-802 DVTDIVGTQLSQLI
+802 EVTESIGGTQLFQLI

-830 ALTVNGTGL
+830 ALTSNGTG
-839 PTDWVSAETFE
+839 PATDWISAETFE
-850 SDLDESRVPE
+850 SDLDETRVPE

-892 IGYGVGSPHAQT
+892 IGYGIGSPHAQT

-922 SHYVITLKAYNNV
+922 SHYVITLKAFNNV

-945 VTRAYT
+945 VTRPHT

-958 FVVNAP
+958 FVINAP

-997 SLPKNQKVSD
+997 SLPKNQKITD

-1034 FLVTGL
+1034 YLVTSL

-1143 LDTAYY
+1143 LDTPYY

-1171 PKALGSA
+1171 PKGSA
-1178 GKGNRPVDVGP
+1178 GKGSRPLDIGP
-1189 DYKTPMSGSNSPHGS
+1189 DYKPPMSGSNSPHGS
-1204 PSPLEYNMLLVIIV
+1204 PTSPLDSNMLLVIIV
-1218 SVGVITIVVVVIVAV
+1218 SVGVITIVIVVIVAV

-1346 MPFDSQPPQP
+1346 MPFDSQPPQ
-1356 VISAHPIHSL
+1356 
-1366 DNPHHHFHSGSLAS
+1366 
-1380 PTCSYLHHQAN
+1380 Q
-1391 PWPVGTS
+1391 
-1398 VSHSDRANS
+1398 
-1407 TESVRNTPST
+1407 SVRNTPST

-1432 QEPESATGSYLP
+1432 QDPESATASYLANA
-1444 STQEEETSQSLP
+1444 QEEDSGQSLP

-1474 PPTGATYDP
+1474 PPTGSTYDP
-1483 ALPSTPLLSQQAS
+1483 ALPSTPLLTQQ
-1496 SHPVHSVKTAS
+1496 VHSVKTAS

-1519 VVVPSAPEVQ
+1519 VVVPSAPDVQ

>member
-1 MCVCVC
+1 
-7 VRREGKRSPAQSPA
+7 
-21 LGPAR
+21 
-26 HGVNRRTTPPPPP
+26 
-39 PLPPFYSWG
+39 
-48 ALEGGPVTESS
+48 
-59 EEELPQPPP
+59 
-68 PPPPPPLRR
+68 
-77 EPPPPPSPLL
+77 
-87 AALGASGGAMAA
+87 MAA
-99 RGAPRRL
+99 ERRARRL
-106 LLGSFWVAFLLGQRP
+106 LSTFSFWLCCLLLLERRASG
-121 ESSVAAA
+121 A
-128 AAARSSSSPQQQNL
+128 AAARSGSPPQSPGSSI
-142 PPAGPTVRTFTP
+142 RTFTP
-154 FYFTVEPVDTL
+154 FYFLVEPVDTL
-165 SVRASSVI
+165 SIRGSSGI
-173 LNCSAYCESSPK
+173 LNCSAYSEPSPK

-200 DRRQLLPDGSLLI
+200 DRRQLLPDGSLFI
-213 NSVVHSKHNKPDE
+213 SNVVHSKHNKPDE
-226 GHYQC
+226 GYYQC

-245 AKLTVAGLPRFISQP
+245 AKLTVAGLPRFSSQP
-260 ESASVYRGN
+260 EPSSVYVGN
-269 SIVLNCEVNADLA
+269 SAILNCEVNADLV
-282 PFVRWELDHEP
+282 PFVRWEQNRQP
-293 LFLDDRVF
+293 LLLDDRLT
-301 KLPSGALIISNA
+301 KLPSGTLVISNA
-313 TDEDGGTYCCII
+313 TEGDGGLYRCIV
-325 EIGGS
+325 ESGGP
-330 PKYSDEAEI
+330 PKYSDEVEL
-339 KVLPESEVASNQVF
+339 KVLPDPEVTSNLVF
-353 LRQPS
+353 LKQPS
-358 SLTKITGQ
+358 SLVRVIGQ
-366 NAVLP
+366 SAVLP
-371 CVATGIPIPVI
+371 CVASGLPTPTI
-382 RWTRNEEELVTES
+382 RWMKNEEALDTES
-395 SKNYLLLA
+395 SERLVLLA
-403 GGTLKINDIT
+403 GGSLEISDIT

-419 YTCIAENGNE
+419 YFCIADNGNE
-429 TIEAQAD
+429 TIEAQAE
-436 LIVQAPPEFLKQPSN
+436 LTVQAQPEFLKQPTN

-462 ECDVTGK
+462 ECEVTGK

-474 KWVKNGDVV
+474 KWVKNGDMV

-488 FKIVNEHDL
+488 FKIVKEHNL

-509 YQCIADN
+509 YQCIAEN
-516 DVGNIQSGAQLII
+516 DVGNAQAGAQLII
-529 LDHDVAIPTL
+529 LEH
-539 PPTSLTSATTDHL
+539 
-552 APATSGPLPSAPRD
+552 APATTGPLPSAPRD

-595 SVFYTRE
+595 SVFYTKE
-602 TVNRERVENT
+602 GIARERVENT
-612 SHPGEMQVTIQNL
+612 SRPGEMQVTIQNL
-625 MPESVY
+625 MPATVY
-631 VFRVVAQNK
+631 IFRVMAQNK
-640 HGPGESSLPLKVA
+640 HGSGESSAPLRVE

-665 NIRAYAN
+665 NIRAYAT
-672 SPTSITISW
+672 SPTSITVTW
-681 ATPLSGNG
+681 ETPLSGNG

-698 MEKGAD
+698 MEKGTD
-704 NEQDIDVGGLS
+704 KEQDVDVS
-715 YTISGLKKYTEYSFR
+715 SHSHTINGLKKYTEYSFR

-738 PGVSTQDVV
+738 PGVSTQDVA
-747 VRTLSDVPSAAPQN
+747 VRTFSDVPSAAPQN
-761 LTLEV
+761 LSLEV
-766 QNSKSIMMHWQPPP
+766 RNSKSIVIHWQPPP
-780 AGTHNGQ
+780 PATQNGQ
-787 ITGYKIRYRKVTRKS
+787 ITGYRVRYRKASRKS
-802 DVTDIVGTQLSQLI
+802 DVTETLVTGTQLSQLI
-816 EGLERGTEYSFRVA
+816 EGLDRGTEYNFRVA
-830 ALTVNGTGL
+830 ALTVNGTG
-839 PTDWVSAETFE
+839 PATDWLSAETFE
-850 SDLDESRVPE
+850 SDLDETRVPE

-892 IGYGVGSPHAQT
+892 IGYGIGSPHAQT

-922 SHYVITLKAYNNV
+922 SHYVITLKAFNNV

-945 VTRAYT
+945 VTRPHT
-951 DTSEVDL
+951 
-958 FVVNAP
+958 
-964 YTPVP
+964 VP
-969 DPSPMMPPVGVQA
+969 DPTPMMPPVGVQA

-997 SLPKNQKVSD
+997 SLPKHQKITDS
-1007 ARYYTVRWKTNI
+1007 RYYTVRWKTNI
-1019 PANTKYKTANTTTLS
+1019 PANTKYKNANATTLS
-1034 FLVTGL
+1034 YLVTGL

-1071 LVPTSPPK
+1071 SAPASPPK

-1143 LDTAYY
+1143 LDTPYY

-1171 PKALGSA
+1171 PKASGSA
-1178 GKGNRPVDVGP
+1178 GKGSRLPDLGS
-1189 DYKTPMSGSNSPHGS
+1189 DYKPPMSGSNSPHGS
-1204 PSPLEYNMLLVIIV
+1204 PTSPLDSNMLLVIIV
-1218 SVGVITIVVVVIVAV
+1218 SVGVITIVVVVIIAV

-1346 MPFDSQPPQP
+1346 MPFDSQPPQ
-1356 VISAHPIHSL
+1356 
-1366 DNPHHHFHSGSLAS
+1366 
-1380 PTCSYLHHQAN
+1380 Q
-1391 PWPVGTS
+1391 
-1398 VSHSDRANS
+1398 
-1407 TESVRNTPST
+1407 SVRNTPST

-1432 QEPESATGSYLP
+1432 QDPEGATSSSYLA
-1444 STQEEETSQSLP
+1444 SSQEEDSGQSLP

-1461 PSHPLKSFAVPAV
+1461 PSHPLKSFAVPAI
-1474 PPTGATYDP
+1474 PPPGPPTYDP
-1483 ALPSTPLLSQQAS
+1483 ALPSTPLLSQQALN
-1496 SHPVHSVKTAS
+1496 HHIHSVKTAS

-1512 RTRPPMP
+1512 RSRPPMP

-1529 ETTRMLEDSESN
+1529 ETTRMLEDSESS

>member
-1 MCVCVC
+1 MAAEREAGRLLCTSSS
-7 VRREGKRSPAQSPA
+7 RRCC
-21 LGPAR
+21 
-26 HGVNRRTTPPPPP
+26 
-39 PLPPFYSWG
+39 
-48 ALEGGPVTESS
+48 
-59 EEELPQPPP
+59 P
-68 PPPPPPLRR
+68 PPPPPPL
-77 EPPPPPSPLL
+77 LL
-87 AALGASGGAMAA
+87 LLLL
-99 RGAPRRL
+99 L
-106 LLGSFWVAFLLGQRP
+106 LLGHPASG
-121 ESSVAAA
+121 AAA
-128 AAARSSSSPQQQNL
+128 AKSSSPSQS
-142 PPAGPTVRTFTP
+142 AGASVRTFTP
-154 FYFTVEPVDTL
+154 FYFLVEPVDTL
-165 SVRASSVI
+165 SVRGASVI
-173 LNCSAYCESSPK
+173 LNCSAYSEPSPN

-200 DRRQLLPDGSLLI
+200 DRRQLLPDGSLFI
-213 NSVVHSKHNKPDE
+213 SNVVHSKHNKPDE
-226 GHYQC
+226 GFYQC
-231 VATVESLGTIVSRT
+231 VATVDNLGTIVSRT
-245 AKLTVAGLPRFISQP
+245 AKLTVAGLPRFTSQP
-260 ESASVYRGN
+260 EPSSVYVGNSAS
-269 SIVLNCEVNADLA
+269 LNCEVNADLV
-282 PFVRWELDHEP
+282 PFVRWEQNRQP
-293 LFLDDRVF
+293 LLLDDRIV
-301 KLPSGALIISNA
+301 KLPSGTLVISNA
-313 TDEDGGTYCCII
+313 TEGDGGLYRCIV
-325 EIGGS
+325 ESGGP
-330 PKYSDEAEI
+330 PKFSDEAEL
-339 KVLPESEVASNQVF
+339 KVLQGPEETVDLVF
-353 LRQPS
+353 LMRPS
-358 SLTKITGQ
+358 SMMRVTGQ
-366 NAVLP
+366 SAVFP
-371 CVATGIPIPVI
+371 CVVSGLPAPVI
-382 RWTRNEEELVTES
+382 RWMKNDDVLDTES
-395 SKNYLLLA
+395 SERLVLLA
-403 GGTLKINDIT
+403 GGSLEISDVT

-419 YTCIAENGNE
+419 YFCIADNGNK
-429 TIEAQAD
+429 TVEAQAE
-436 LIVQAPPEFLKQPSN
+436 LTVQVPPGFLKQPAN

-462 ECDVTGK
+462 ECEVTGK

-488 FKIVNEHDL
+488 FKIVKEHNL

-509 YQCIADN
+509 YQCIAEN
-516 DVGNIQSGAQLII
+516 DVGNAQAGAQLII
-529 LDHDVAIPTL
+529 LEHDVAIPTL

-552 APATSGPLPSAPRD
+552 APATTGPLPSAPRD

-595 SVFYTRE
+595 SVFYTKE
-602 TVNRERVENT
+602 GVARERVENT
-612 SHPGEMQVTIQNL
+612 SQPGEMQVTIQNL
-625 MPESVY
+625 MPATVY
-631 VFRVVAQNK
+631 IFKVMAQNK
-640 HGPGESSLPLKVA
+640 HGSGESSAPLRVE

-665 NIRAYAN
+665 NIRAYAT
-672 SPTSITISW
+672 SPTSITVTW
-681 ATPLSGNG
+681 ETPLSGNG

-698 MEKGAD
+698 MEKGTD
-704 NEQDIDVGGLS
+704 KEQDIDVSSLS
-715 YTISGLKKYTEYSFR
+715 YTINGLKKYTEYSFR

-738 PGVSTQDVV
+738 PGVSTQDVA

-761 LTLEV
+761 LSLEV
-766 QNSKSIMMHWQPPP
+766 RNSKSIVIHWQPPSS
-780 AGTHNGQ
+780 TTQNGQ
-787 ITGYKIRYRKVTRKS
+787 ITGYKIRYRKASRKS
-802 DVTDIVGTQLSQLI
+802 DVTETLVTGTQLSQLI
-816 EGLERGTEYSFRVA
+816 EGLDRGTEYNFRVA
-830 ALTVNGTGL
+830 ALTVNGTG
-839 PTDWVSAETFE
+839 PATDWLSAETFE
-850 SDLDESRVPE
+850 SDLDETRVPE

-892 IGYGVGSPHAQT
+892 IGYGIGSPHAQT

-922 SHYVITLKAYNNV
+922 SHYVITLKAFNNV

-945 VTRAYT
+945 VTRPHT

-958 FVVNAP
+958 FVINAP

-969 DPSPMMPPVGVQA
+969 DPTPMMPPVGVQA

-997 SLPKNQKVSD
+997 SLPKHQKITDS
-1007 ARYYTVRWKTNI
+1007 RYYTVRWKTNI
-1019 PANTKYKTANTTTLS
+1019 PANTKYKNANATTLS
-1034 FLVTGL
+1034 YLVTGL

-1066 GTTFE
+1066 GATFE

-1143 LDTAYY
+1143 LDTPYY

-1171 PKALGSA
+1171 PKADSSDKMPNDQALGSA
-1178 GKGNRPVDVGP
+1178 GKGSRLPDLGS
-1189 DYKTPMSGSNSPHGS
+1189 DYKPPMSGSNSPHGS
-1204 PSPLEYNMLLVIIV
+1204 PTSPLDSNMLLVIIV
-1218 SVGVITIVVVVIVAV
+1218 SVGVITIVVVVVIAV

-1262 SKDVKPPDLW
+1262 CKDVKPPDLW

-1290 PIMTD
+1290 PVMTD

-1346 MPFDSQPPQP
+1346 MPFDSQPPQ
-1356 VISAHPIHSL
+1356 
-1366 DNPHHHFHSGSLAS
+1366 
-1380 PTCSYLHHQAN
+1380 Q
-1391 PWPVGTS
+1391 
-1398 VSHSDRANS
+1398 
-1407 TESVRNTPST
+1407 SVRNTPST
-1417 DTMPASSSQTCCADH
+1417 DTMPASSSQTCCTDH
-1432 QEPESATGSYLP
+1432 QDPEGATSSSYLA
-1444 STQEEETSQSLP
+1444 SSQEEDSGQSLP

-1461 PSHPLKSFAVPAV
+1461 PSHPLKSFAVPAI
-1474 PPTGATYDP
+1474 PPPGPPIYDP
-1483 ALPSTPLLSQQAS
+1483 ALPSTPLLSQQALN
-1496 SHPVHSVKTAS
+1496 HHIHSVKTAS

-1512 RTRPPMP
+1512 RSRPPMP

-1529 ETTRMLEDSESN
+1529 ETTRMLEDSESS

>member
-1 MCVCVC
+1 
-7 VRREGKRSPAQSPA
+7 
-21 LGPAR
+21 
-26 HGVNRRTTPPPPP
+26 
-39 PLPPFYSWG
+39 
-48 ALEGGPVTESS
+48 
-59 EEELPQPPP
+59 
-68 PPPPPPLRR
+68 
-77 EPPPPPSPLL
+77 
-87 AALGASGGAMAA
+87 MAA

-106 LLGSFWVAFLLGQRP
+106 LLGSFWVALLLGQRL
-121 ESSVAAA
+121 ESSVAAAAA

-154 FYFTVEPVDTL
+154 FYFTVEPMDTL

-339 KVLPESEVASNQVF
+339 KVLPDSKVCRDQYLCV

-419 YTCIAENGNE
+419 YTCIADNGNE

-529 LDHDVAIPTL
+529 LDH
-539 PPTSLTSATTDHL
+539 

-665 NIRAYAN
+665 NIRAFAN
-672 SPTSITISW
+672 SPTSITVSW

-1474 PPTGATYDP
+1474 PPTGANYDP

>member
-1 MCVCVC
+1 
-7 VRREGKRSPAQSPA
+7 
-21 LGPAR
+21 
-26 HGVNRRTTPPPPP
+26 
-39 PLPPFYSWG
+39 G
-48 ALEGGPVTESS
+48 AL
-59 EEELPQPPP
+59 
-68 PPPPPPLRR
+68 
-77 EPPPPPSPLL
+77 
-87 AALGASGGAMAA
+87 
-99 RGAPRRL
+99 
-106 LLGSFWVAFLLGQRP
+106 
-121 ESSVAAA
+121 
-128 AAARSSSSPQQQNL
+128 
-142 PPAGPTVRTFTP
+142 VRTFTP
-154 FYFTVEPVDTL
+154 FYFLSEPVDAL
-165 SVRASSVI
+165 SVRGAPVVM
-173 LNCSAYCESSPK
+173 NCSAYCDTAPK
-185 IEWKKDG
+185 IEWRKDG

-213 NSVVHSKHNKPDE
+213 HSVVHSKHNKPDE
-226 GHYQC
+226 GFYQC

-245 AKLTVAGLPRFISQP
+245 AKLTVAGLPRFASQP
-260 ESASVYRGN
+260 EPTAVPRGGSA
-269 SIVLNCEVNADLA
+269 VLSCEANADLA
-282 PFVRWELDHEP
+282 PFVRWEQDRQPVPLDQ
-293 LFLDDRVF
+293 RVLQ
-301 KLPSGALIISNA
+301 LPGGALVISNA
-313 TDEDGGTYCCII
+313 SDSDRGLYRCLIEGTAA
-325 EIGGS
+325 
-330 PKYSDEAEI
+330 PKYSDEAELS
-339 KVLPESEVASNQVF
+339 VLPEPEEPQPLRF

-358 SLTKITGQ
+358 SLSRLSGQ
-366 NAVLP
+366 SALLP
-371 CVATGIPIPVI
+371 CVAAGFPAPSI
-382 RWTRNEEELVTES
+382 RWTRNEEELLTEGS
-395 SKNYLLLA
+395 GRFQLLA
-403 GGTLKINDIT
+403 GGSLQIRDVA
-413 EDDAGT
+413 EADAGT
-419 YTCIAENGNE
+419 FTCIAESGND
-429 TIEAQAD
+429 TAAAQAE
-436 LIVQAPPEFLKQPSN
+436 LTVQVAPEFLKRPAN

-462 ECDVTGK
+462 ECEVTGK

-474 KWVKNGDVV
+474 KWVKNGDMV

-488 FKIVNEHDL
+488 FKIVKEHNL

-509 YQCIADN
+509 YQCIAEN
-516 DVGNIQSGAQLII
+516 DVGNAQAGAQLII
-529 LDHDVAIPTL
+529 LDLDVAIPTL
-539 PPTSLTSATTDHL
+539 PPTSLTSATNDHL
-552 APATSGPLPSAPRD
+552 APATAGPLPSAPRD
-566 VVASLVSTRFI
+566 VVATLVSTRFI
-577 KLTWRTPASDPH
+577 RLTWRPPVSDPQ

-595 SVFYTRE
+595 SIFYTKE
-602 TVNRERVENT
+602 GINRERVENT
-612 SHPGEMQVTIQNL
+612 SRPGDTQVMIQNL
-625 MPESVY
+625 MPETVY
-631 VFRVVAQNK
+631 VFRVVAQNR
-640 HGPGESSLPLKVA
+640 HGPGESSAPLKVA

-665 NIRAYAN
+665 NIRAYSS
-672 SPTSITISW
+672 SPTSVTVTW
-681 ATPLSGNG
+681 ETPLSGNG
-689 EIQNYKLYY
+689 DIQNYKLYY
-698 MEKGAD
+698 MEKGQD
-704 NEQDIDVGGLS
+704 TEQDVDVAGLS
-715 YTISGLKKYTEYSFR
+715 HTVTGLKKFTEYSFR

-738 PGVSTQDVV
+738 PGVSTHDVV
-747 VRTLSDVPSAAPQN
+747 VRTLSDVPSAPPQN

-766 QNSKSIMMHWQPPP
+766 RNSKSILLQWQPPP
-780 AGTHNGQ
+780 AGTHSGQ
-787 ITGYKIRYRKVTRKS
+787 ITGYKIRYRKVSRKS
-802 DVTDIVGTQLSQLI
+802 DVTESVGGTQLSQLI

-830 ALTVNGTGL
+830 ALTVNGTG
-839 PTDWVSAETFE
+839 PATDWVSAETFE
-850 SDLDESRVPE
+850 SDLDETRVPE

-882 NQNIVVRGYA
+882 NQNVVVRGYA
-892 IGYGVGSPHAQT
+892 IGYGIGSPHAQT

-922 SHYVITLKAYNNV
+922 SHYVITLKAFNNV

-945 VTRAYT
+945 VTRPH
-951 DTSEVDL
+951 S
-958 FVVNAP
+958 
-964 YTPVP
+964 VP

-997 SLPKNQKVSD
+997 SLPKNQKITD

-1019 PANTKYKTANTTTLS
+1019 PANTKYKTANATTLS
-1034 FLVTGL
+1034 YLVTGL

-1143 LDTAYY
+1143 LDTPYY

-1171 PKALGSA
+1171 PKAESSDKMPNDQASGSA
-1178 GKGNRPVDVGP
+1178 GKGSRPVDLGP
-1189 DYKTPMSGSNSPHGS
+1189 DYKPPLGGSNSPHGS
-1204 PSPLEYNMLLVIIV
+1204 PTSPLDSNMLLVIIV
-1218 SVGVITIVVVVIVAV
+1218 SVGVITIVIVVIVAV

-1380 PTCSYLHHQAN
+1380 PTRSYLHHQPS
-1391 PWPVGTS
+1391 PWPLGTAM
-1398 VSHSDRANS
+1398 SHSDRASS

-1417 DTMPASSSQTCCADH
+1417 DTLPAPSAPPGTDH
-1432 QEPESATGSYLP
+1432 QDAEGSTGPYLGSA
-1444 STQEEETSQSLP
+1444 QEEDPAQGLP

-1474 PPTGATYDP
+1474 PPAGPAYDP
-1483 ALPSTPLLSQQAS
+1483 ALPSTPLLTQQAPT
-1496 SHPVHSVKTAS
+1496 HPVHSVKTAS

-1519 VVVPSAPEVQ
+1519 VVVPSAPDVQ
-1529 ETTRMLEDSESN
+1529 ETTRMLEDSEST

>member
-1 MCVCVC
+1 
-7 VRREGKRSPAQSPA
+7 
-21 LGPAR
+21 
-26 HGVNRRTTPPPPP
+26 
-39 PLPPFYSWG
+39 
-48 ALEGGPVTESS
+48 
-59 EEELPQPPP
+59 
-68 PPPPPPLRR
+68 
-77 EPPPPPSPLL
+77 
-87 AALGASGGAMAA
+87 MAA
-99 RGAPRRL
+99 GRARRL
-106 LLGSFWVAFLLGQRP
+106 LGSLLVALL
-121 ESSVAAA
+121 VAQPGPAG
-128 AAARSSSSPQQQNL
+128 AAARSGAQSL
-142 PPAGPTVRTFTP
+142 LAGSTVRTFTP
-154 FYFTVEPVDTL
+154 FHFVVEPLDVL
-165 SVRASSVI
+165 SVRGASVVM
-173 LNCSAYCESSPK
+173 NCSAVCETPPK

-192 TFLNLVSD
+192 TFLNLMSD
-200 DRRQLLPDGSLLI
+200 DRRQLLPDGALLI

-226 GHYQC
+226 GYYQC
-231 VATVESLGTIVSRT
+231 VATVDSLGTIVSRT

-260 ESASVYRGN
+260 ESSSAYRG
-269 SIVLNCEVNADLA
+269 SSAILSCEVNADLA
-282 PFVRWELDHEP
+282 PFVRWEQDRQPVLLDG
-293 LFLDDRVF
+293 RVF
-301 KLPSGALIISNA
+301 KLPSGALIVSNA
-313 TDEDGGTYCCII
+313 TDGDAGLYRCLIESGGT
-325 EIGGS
+325 
-330 PKYSDEAEI
+330 PKYSEEAELQI
-339 KVLPESEVASNQVF
+339 LPDPEGPQTLLF

-358 SLTKITGQ
+358 SLTRVAGQ
-366 NAVLP
+366 SAVFP
-371 CVATGIPIPVI
+371 CVAVGFPTPSI
-382 RWTRNEEELVTES
+382 RWTRNEEELVPEGS
-395 SKNYLLLA
+395 GRFLLLA
-403 GGTLKINDIT
+403 GGSLEVREVT
-413 EDDAGT
+413 EADAGT
-419 YTCIAENGNE
+419 YSCVADSGNDTVEARAEL
-429 TIEAQAD
+429 T
-436 LIVQAPPEFLKQPSN
+436 VQVPPEFLKRPAN

-462 ECDVTGK
+462 ECEVTGK

-474 KWVKNGDVV
+474 KWVKNGDMV

-488 FKIVNEHDL
+488 FKIVKEHNL

-509 YQCIADN
+509 YQCIAEN
-516 DVGNIQSGAQLII
+516 DVGNAQAGAQLII
-529 LDHDVAIPTL
+529 LDLDVAIPTL
-539 PPTSLTSATTDHL
+539 PPTSLTSATNDHL
-552 APATSGPLPSAPRD
+552 APATTGPLPSAPRD
-566 VVASLVSTRFI
+566 VVATLVSTRFI
-577 KLTWRTPASDPH
+577 RLTWRTPASDPQ

-595 SVFYTRE
+595 SIFYTKE
-602 TVNRERVENT
+602 GVNRERVENT
-612 SHPGEMQVTIQNL
+612 SRPGEMQVTIQNL
-625 MPESVY
+625 MPETVY
-631 VFRVVAQNK
+631 VFRVVALNR
-640 HGPGESSLPLKVA
+640 HGPGESSVPLKVA

-665 NIRAYAN
+665 NIRAYAG
-672 SPTSITISW
+672 SPTSVTVSW
-681 ATPLSGNG
+681 ETPLSGNG

-698 MEKGAD
+698 VEKGQD
-704 NEQDIDVGGLS
+704 SEQDVDVGGLS
-715 YTISGLKKYTEYSFR
+715 YTINGLKKYTEYSFR

-761 LTLEV
+761 LSLEV
-766 QNSKSIMMHWQPPP
+766 RNSKSILLQWQPPP
-780 AGTHNGQ
+780 PGTHSGH
-787 ITGYKIRYRKVTRKS
+787 ITGYKIRYRKASRKS
-802 DVTDIVGTQLSQLI
+802 DVAESIVGTQLSQLI

-830 ALTVNGTGL
+830 ALTVNGTG
-839 PTDWVSAETFE
+839 PATDWLSAETFE
-850 SDLDESRVPE
+850 SDLDETRVPE

-892 IGYGVGSPHAQT
+892 IGYGIGSPHAQT
-904 IKVDYKQRYY
+904 VKVDYKQRYY

-922 SHYVITLKAYNNV
+922 SHYVITLKAFNNV

-945 VTRAYT
+945 VTRPHS

-958 FVVNAP
+958 FVINAP

-982 SILSHDTIRITWADN
+982 SILSHDTIRINWADN
-997 SLPKNQKVSD
+997 SLPKNQKITD

-1019 PANTKYKTANTTTLS
+1019 PANTKYKTANATTLS
-1034 FLVTGL
+1034 YLVTGL

-1071 LVPTSPPK
+1071 YAPTSPPK

-1143 LDTAYY
+1143 LDTPYY

-1171 PKALGSA
+1171 PKAESSDKMPNDQASGSS
-1178 GKGNRPVDVGP
+1178 GKGSRPVDIGP
-1189 DYKTPMSGSNSPHGS
+1189 DYKPPLGGSNSPHGS
-1204 PSPLEYNMLLVIIV
+1204 PTSPLDSNILLVIIV
-1218 SVGVITIVVVVIVAV
+1218 SVGVITIVIVVIVAV

-1314 NIHQRRNSYRG
+1314 SIHQRRNSYRG

-1380 PTCSYLHHQAN
+1380 PTRSYLHHQVS
-1391 PWPVGTS
+1391 PWPLGS
-1398 VSHSDRANS
+1398 SMSHSDRANS

-1417 DTMPASSSQTCCADH
+1417 DALPGAAGQPGAEHPDADGAAG
-1432 QEPESATGSYLP
+1432 PYAGSAP
-1444 STQEEETSQSLP
+1444 EEEAPQGLP

-1461 PSHPLKSFAVPAV
+1461 PSHPLKSFAVPVAA
-1474 PPTGATYDP
+1474 PGYDP
-1483 ALPSTPLLSQQAS
+1483 ALPSTPLLTQPAPN
-1496 SHPVHSVKTAS
+1496 HPVHSVKTAS

-1519 VVVPSAPEVQ
+1519 VVVPSAPDVQ
-1529 ETTRMLEDSESN
+1529 ETTRMLEDAEGN

>member
-1 MCVCVC
+1 
-7 VRREGKRSPAQSPA
+7 
-21 LGPAR
+21 
-26 HGVNRRTTPPPPP
+26 
-39 PLPPFYSWG
+39 
-48 ALEGGPVTESS
+48 
-59 EEELPQPPP
+59 
-68 PPPPPPLRR
+68 
-77 EPPPPPSPLL
+77 
-87 AALGASGGAMAA
+87 MAA
-99 RGAPRRL
+99 ERGARRL
-106 LLGSFWVAFLLGQRP
+106 LSTSSFWLCCLLLLGRRAP
-121 ESSVAAA
+121 GAK
-128 AAARSSSSPQQQNL
+128 AARSGSPPQSPGSSI
-142 PPAGPTVRTFTP
+142 RTFTP
-154 FYFTVEPVDTL
+154 FYFLVEPMDTL
-165 SVRASSVI
+165 SIRGSSVV
-173 LNCSAYCESSPK
+173 LNCSAYSEPSPK

-200 DRRQLLPDGSLLI
+200 DRRQLLPDGSLFI
-213 NSVVHSKHNKPDE
+213 SNVVHSKHNKPDE
-226 GHYQC
+226 GYYQC

-245 AKLTVAGLPRFISQP
+245 AKLTVAGLPRFSSQP
-260 ESASVYRGN
+260 EHSSVYAGD
-269 SIVLNCEVNADLA
+269 SAILNCEVNADLV
-282 PFVRWELDHEP
+282 PFVRWELNRQP
-293 LFLDDRVF
+293 LLLDGRFL
-301 KLPSGALIISNA
+301 KLPSGTLVISN
-313 TDEDGGTYCCII
+313 TTEGDGGLYRCIV
-325 EIGGS
+325 ESGGP
-330 PKYSDEAEI
+330 PKYSDEAEL
-339 KVLPESEVASNQVF
+339 KVLTGSEVTSNLVF
-353 LRQPS
+353 LKQPS
-358 SLTKITGQ
+358 SLVRSIGQ
-366 NAVLP
+366 SAVLP
-371 CVATGIPIPVI
+371 CVASGLPLPTI
-382 RWTRNEEELVTES
+382 RWMKNEEALDTES
-395 SKNYLLLA
+395 SERLVLLA
-403 GGTLKINDIT
+403 GGSLEISDVT

-419 YTCIAENGNE
+419 YFCVADNGNE
-429 TIEAQAD
+429 TVEAQAE
-436 LIVQAPPEFLKQPSN
+436 LTVQAQPEFLKQPTN

-462 ECDVTGK
+462 ECEVTGK

-474 KWVKNGDVV
+474 KWVKNGDMV

-488 FKIVNEHDL
+488 FKIVKEHNL

-509 YQCIADN
+509 YQCIAEN
-516 DVGNIQSGAQLII
+516 DVGNAQAGAQLII
-529 LDHDVAIPTL
+529 LEHDVAIPTL

-595 SVFYTRE
+595 SVFYTKE
-602 TVNRERVENT
+602 GITRERVENT
-612 SHPGEMQVTIQNL
+612 SYPGEMQVTIQNL
-625 MPESVY
+625 MPATVY
-631 VFRVVAQNK
+631 IFRVMAHNK
-640 HGPGESSLPLKVA
+640 HGSGESSAPLRVE

-665 NIRAYAN
+665 NIRAYAT
-672 SPTSITISW
+672 SPTSITVTW
-681 ATPLSGNG
+681 ETPLSGNG

-698 MEKGAD
+698 MEKGTD
-704 NEQDIDVGGLS
+704 KEQDVDVS
-715 YTISGLKKYTEYSFR
+715 SHSHTINGLKKYTEYSFR

-738 PGVSTQDVV
+738 PGVSTQDVAFQ
-747 VRTLSDVPSAAPQN
+747 TLSDVPSAAPQN
-761 LTLEV
+761 LSLEV
-766 QNSKSIMMHWQPPP
+766 RNSKSIMIHWQPPP
-780 AGTHNGQ
+780 LATQNGQ
-787 ITGYKIRYRKVTRKS
+787 ITGYKIRYRKASRKS
-802 DVTDIVGTQLSQLI
+802 DVTEMLVPGTQLSQLI
-816 EGLERGTEYSFRVA
+816 EGLDRGTEYNFRVA
-830 ALTVNGTGL
+830 ALTVNGTG
-839 PTDWVSAETFE
+839 PATDWLSAETFE
-850 SDLDESRVPE
+850 SDLDETRVPE

-892 IGYGVGSPHAQT
+892 IGYGIGSPHAQT

-922 SHYVITLKAYNNV
+922 SHYVITLKAFNNV

-945 VTRAYT
+945 VTRHHT

-958 FVVNAP
+958 FVINAP

-969 DPSPMMPPVGVQA
+969 DPTPMMPPVGVQA

-997 SLPKNQKVSD
+997 SLPKHQKITDS
-1007 ARYYTVRWKTNI
+1007 RYYTVRWKTNI
-1019 PANTKYKTANTTTLS
+1019 PANTKYKNANATTLS
-1034 FLVTGL
+1034 YLVTGL
-1040 KPNTLYEFSVMVTK
+1040 KANTLYEFSVMVTK

-1143 LDTAYY
+1143 LDTPYY

-1171 PKALGSA
+1171 PKADSSDKMPNDQASGSA
-1178 GKGNRPVDVGP
+1178 GKGSRLPDLGS
-1189 DYKTPMSGSNSPHGS
+1189 DYKTPMSGNNSPHGS
-1204 PSPLEYNMLLVIIV
+1204 PTSPLDSNMLLVIII
-1218 SVGVITIVVVVIVAV
+1218 SVGVITIVVVVIIAV
-1233 FCTRRTTSHQKKKR
+1233 FCTKRTTSHQKKKR

-1262 SKDVKPPDLW
+1262 AKDVKPPDLW

-1308 DNSMDS
+1308 DNSMDN

-1346 MPFDSQPPQP
+1346 MPFDSQPPQQS
-1356 VISAHPIHSL
+1356 I
-1366 DNPHHHFHSGSLAS
+1366 
-1380 PTCSYLHHQAN
+1380 
-1391 PWPVGTS
+1391 
-1398 VSHSDRANS
+1398 
-1407 TESVRNTPST
+1407 RNTPST
-1417 DTMPASSSQTCCADH
+1417 DTMPASSSQTCCTDH
-1432 QEPESATGSYLP
+1432 QDPEGATSSSYLA
-1444 STQEEETSQSLP
+1444 SSQEEDSGQSLP

-1461 PSHPLKSFAVPAV
+1461 PSHPLKSFAVPSI
-1474 PPTGATYDP
+1474 PPPGPPTYDP
-1483 ALPSTPLLSQQAS
+1483 TLPSTPLLSQQALN
-1496 SHPVHSVKTAS
+1496 HHIHSMKTAS
-1507 IGTLG
+1507 VGTLG
-1512 RTRPPMP
+1512 RSRPPMP

-1529 ETTRMLEDSESN
+1529 ETTRMLEDSESS